1 MDSPPKLAGETLIV
15 HHIPLV
21 HCQVPDRQC
30 CPTSIRSHSYSK
42 NDLGITRTTSLPE
55 RDLSQA
61 DSLVY
66 SSLIQVSDST
76 VKEKASKKDKELQ
89 GTITRKRH
97 NPFLL
102 NDEDEHSTSSSSEVE
117 KSFHLHNNL
126 SGLKSGFKFQD
137 LSLPPFHLHDNP
149 PVVKPWILS
158 GRSGLVNGQEEKT
171 SPDYL
176 QKGSNAN
183 QGLSEIIME
192 DQAWPSHGEPTFT
205 LDWNQSSD
213 LGSQD
218 FQRECTCTGS
228 EPLRHCRCY
237 SASSQSEMDQQVSYV
252 SDSSC
257 NSSDGILVN
266 FSTLYNKMNGHPRSN
281 MNSGSLS
288 CDSSFCSHPDTGAFY
303 LDLQS
308 SPTESKMSCESH
320 VQEASGKQCRCTNHS
335 SSPVLD
341 ANCNSYHLNCD
352 LAQCNGESSD
362 LTSCFQSQARLV
374 VATQNYYKL
383 VTCDLSSQSS
393 PSPPGSSITSCSDD
407 HTKESP
413 VQPTEYFLFQ
423 QPDSSSDSNGSKP
436 GIERSKS
443 DIIEG
448 QVYVNVSPPNFNTGR
463 QRSRSYDRSLD
474 KSPSNQLGSLE
485 RMMSCP
491 VKLSEGQAL
500 LTQGSSPKRVTSFLE
515 LAKSRKKNGTS
526 PPLRSSGDSSLEFS
540 PIPEYH
546 RDGTRGSERGEFRSH
561 SLPPMSFLHCMSR
574 TCEGCTSDSMETKPT
589 SSNPTANTN
598 QTSNTNQ
605 NSANF
610 DGGSD
615 HVLAISGLDSG
626 GAGINFLQRDIR
638 AKGDGMG
645 AEAKP
650 VFRYSKDQRP
660 TTLPIQPFVFQHH
673 FSKPKTRPLHS
684 HFTSSLSQLYG
695 LSSSRSSSQHNVSET
710 QSSAPVT
717 LSGQMEATCGHPK
730 MINVAGKLSLDG
742 LVNTKDEQ
750 NVTQIPDTT
759 RPSPLGSYSPIRNNA
774 MFFQSLDS
782 GSSSSPSP
790 EKTKENQ
797 PPRSRSCPMSANLLP
812 FRSTQ
817 ARGTTLPGAA
827 KPTRKYE
834 VSPKVEVQRSIV
846 KREPLKEPGLQVSKH
861 GLPPITSVPLL
872 NTVLHEVTND
882 NPTIEDSKV
891 KTFPEKVMM
900 SRPMNANH
908 LSPQALK
915 WREYRR
921 RNPLGLERVH
931 GLAGLAG
938 SLDRRQETKVTKRN
952 HFFDFPGSIN
962 GNHLRFHGKP
972 SSLSSSDFFPD
983 YFSVTERPPAEFCL
997 SPDGSTESVSI
1008 DLLQKRG
1015 LVKAVNIAVDLIVAH
1030 FGTSRDPGV
1039 KAKLGNSS
1047 VSPNIGHLILKY
1059 LCPAIRDILS
1069 DGLKPWVLDVIIG
1082 QRRNVPWRV
1091 VEASTQLGPSTKL
1104 LYTLCHKVN
1113 QFSELSNHSL
1123 RFNAFIF
1130 GLLNIRSVEFW
1141 FNHLHNHEDII
1152 WAHYDPVGFLSVSHG
1167 VCQPLFEE
1175 LLLLLQPLS
1184 LLPFDLDLL
1193 FEHHLV
1199 QMSREQQ
1206 QKKEMLR
1213 VKQDLLQSVHSTLQL
1228 MRSRDEEEQA
1238 NQERKSLEKTSLESF
1253 NIERPTGEGAA
1264 SVEVSEEQKKEN
1276 AIELKRDKQA
1286 GWWYQ
1291 LMQSSQVYIENS
1303 SDTTR
1308 FTRQDRRRPGSGGT
1322 PKKVPPPREGVVE
1335 GAEACP
1341 SVEGMAEEKPS
1352 KKDTVE
1358 DSHKEEKKSWMG
1370 SPPES
1375 VLNELK
1381 HGQEK
1386 ESRSSQKDSQPN
1398 RQEAAKENI
1407 QGSPIRKWGH
1417 LFGSRKPLEEAKNL
1431 GEARKPL
1438 GEAKQTN
1445 RLPSGWL
1452 SLDKSMFQ
1460 MVAQTVSAGLWGEA
1474 APEREAMAGSEAGA
1488 ASLSPSSQNIRQV
1501 NPVCHRTE
1509 PKQPDLSFVY
1519 DAHSDR
1525 LQCGLG
1531 NRHGL
1536 MPLKFVTQP
1545 DRVDS

>member
-30 CPTSIRSHSYSK
+30 CPTSNRSHSYSK

-66 SSLIQVSDST
+66 SSLIQTSESSGKGRGSR
-76 VKEKASKKDKELQ
+76 KEDDWP
-89 GTITRKRH
+89 GPVTRKRH
-97 NPFLL
+97 NPFLP
-102 NDEDEHSTSSSSEVE
+102 NEEDETTSSGSEGE
-117 KSFHLHNNL
+117 KSFHLHGTL
-126 SGLKSGFKFQD
+126 GGPKTGFHFQD

-149 PVVKPWILS
+149 PVVKPWILTR
-158 GRSGLVNGQEEKT
+158 RSGLLDGQEEKT
-171 SPDYL
+171 SPDDL
-176 QKGSNAN
+176 QKVTNGNPGS
-183 QGLSEIIME
+183 SMIE
-192 DQAWPSHGEPTFT
+192 DQSWNHHGGPGFT

-218 FQRECTCTGS
+218 FLQSRECTCNGS
-228 EPLRHCRCY
+228 ESLRHCRCY

-266 FSTLYNKMNGHPRSN
+266 FSTLYNKMNGQPRSN
-281 MNSGSLS
+281 LNSGSLS

-303 LDLQS
+303 LDLQN
-308 SPTESKMSCESH
+308 SPTESKMSCDSH
-320 VQEASGKQCRCTNHS
+320 VPEASGKPCGCHHHS
-335 SSPVLD
+335 SSPELD

-352 LAQCNGESSD
+352 SVPCNGESSE

-393 PSPPGSSITSCSDD
+393 PSPAGSSITSCSDD
-407 HTKESP
+407 HTKGSP

-423 QPDSSSDSNGSKP
+423 QPETSSDTSDPKP
-436 GIERSKS
+436 LIERSKS
-443 DIIEG
+443 DTIEG

-474 KSPSNQLGSLE
+474 KSPSTRLGSLE

-491 VKLSEGQAL
+491 VKLSEGQVIH
-500 LTQGSSPKRVTSFLE
+500 TQDSSPKRVTSFLE

-546 RDGTRGSERGEFRSH
+546 RDGGRTYEHGEFRSH

-574 TCEGCTSDSMETKPT
+574 TCEGCSSDNVDNKPSTSKHTP
-589 SSNPTANTN
+589 NTN
-598 QTSNTNQ
+598 QTRATTDTGVDQTLKSN
-605 NSANF
+605 
-610 DGGSD
+610 
-615 HVLAISGLDSG
+615 VLDAGASGF
-626 GAGINFLQRDIR
+626 NFLHRDAR
-638 AKGDGMG
+638 VKGDGMG

-695 LSSSRSSSQHNVSET
+695 LSSNRSASQQNVSES
-710 QSSAPVT
+710 QSSAPGT
-717 LSGQMEATCGHPK
+717 LVGQMEANGGHSRT
-730 MINVAGKLSLDG
+730 INLPGKLSLDG
-742 LVNTKDEQ
+742 LATIRDDQ
-750 NVTQIPDTT
+750 NGKQAPETT
-759 RPSPLGSYSPIRNNA
+759 RPSPLGSYSPIRSNA
-774 MFFQSLDS
+774 TFFQSMDS

-790 EKTKENQ
+790 EKAKENQ
-797 PPRSRSCPMSANLLP
+797 PPRSRSCPTSANLLP
-812 FRSTQ
+812 LRATQ
-817 ARGTTLPGAA
+817 VRGTTLPGAA
-827 KPTRKYE
+827 KPTRKFD
-834 VSPKVEVQRSIV
+834 VSPKMEVPRPLV
-846 KREPLKEPGLQVSKH
+846 KKEPLKEPGTHVSKH
-861 GLPPITSVPLL
+861 GLPPITSLPLL
-872 NTVLHEVTND
+872 NTVLHEVTQ
-882 NPTIEDSKV
+882 PSQTEED
-891 KTFPEKVMM
+891 KTKRVPENIML
-900 SRPMNANH
+900 SRPVNANH

-921 RNPLGLERVH
+921 RNPLGLDRAHVLP
-931 GLAGLAG
+931 GLSG
-938 SLDRRQETKVTKRN
+938 SLDRRQETKIVRRN
-952 HFFDFPGSIN
+952 HFFDFPGSI
-962 GNHLRFHGKP
+962 GGGHLHSRFHGKP
-972 SSLSSSDFFPD
+972 SSLISSDFFPD
-983 YFSVTERPPAEFCL
+983 YFSMTERPPAEFCL
-997 SPDGSTESVSI
+997 SPDCSVEAVSI

-1015 LVKAVNIAVDLIVAH
+1015 LVKAVNTAVDLVVAH

-1069 DGLKPWVLDVIIG
+1069 DGLKPCVLDLIIG
-1082 QRRNVPWRV
+1082 QRRNMPWTV

-1104 LYTLCHKVN
+1104 LHTLCLKVN
-1113 QFSELSNHSL
+1113 QYSELSNHNL

-1130 GLLNIRSVEFW
+1130 GLLNIRSLEFW
-1141 FNHLHNHEDII
+1141 FNHLYNHEDII

-1213 VKQDLLQSVHSTLQL
+1213 VKQDLIQSVHSTIQL
-1228 MRSRDEEEQA
+1228 MRSREEEEQTG
-1238 NQERKSLEKTSLESF
+1238 QERKGLMKTSSEESSS
-1253 NIERPTGEGAA
+1253 NERPTGEGAA
-1264 SVEVSEEQKKEN
+1264 AADLDEEHKKE
-1276 AIELKRDKQA
+1276 ATMEVKRDKQA

-1303 SDTTR
+1303 TDTTR
-1308 FTRQDRRRPGSGGT
+1308 FTRQDRRRPGNGGT
-1322 PKKVPPPREGVVE
+1322 PKKVPPPREGVVD

-1341 SVEGMAEEKPS
+1341 CVERTVEEKPS
-1352 KKDTVE
+1352 KKETGDDTQK
-1358 DSHKEEKKSWMG
+1358 DNRKSWMG

-1386 ESRSSQKDSQPN
+1386 VSGNSQKTGQPSGP
-1398 RQEAAKENI
+1398 EPGAAKENV
-1407 QGSPIRKWGH
+1407 QSSPARKWGH
-1417 LFGSRKPLEEAKNL
+1417 LFGSRRNMSE
-1431 GEARKPL
+1431 G
-1438 GEAKQTN
+1438 KQMN

-1452 SLDKSMFQ
+1452 SLDKSVFQ
-1460 MVAQTVSAGLWGEA
+1460 MVAQTVSAGIWGDSTSEKESTA
-1474 APEREAMAGSEAGA
+1474 AETGA
-1488 ASLSPSSQNIRQV
+1488 AAVSPSSQKPQQSSSSGQHPERNQNDISFTYESHPEQLRGGLQNR
-1501 NPVCHRTE
+1501 NP
-1509 PKQPDLSFVY
+1509 
-1519 DAHSDR
+1519 
-1525 LQCGLG
+1525 
-1531 NRHGL
+1531 L
-1536 MPLKFVTQP
+1536 MPLKFVPQP
-1545 DRVDS
+1545 NRIDS

>member
-30 CPTSIRSHSYSK
+30 CPTSKRSISYSK

-76 VKEKASKKDKELQ
+76 VKEKGSKKDEEWQ
-89 GTITRKRH
+89 GNMTRKRH
-97 NPFLL
+97 NPFLIS
-102 NDEDEHSTSSSSEVE
+102 DEDEHNTTSSSSSSDVE

-126 SGLKSGFKFQD
+126 GGLKSGFQFQD
-137 LSLPPFHLHDNP
+137 LSLPPFHLHDTP

-158 GRSGLVNGQEEKT
+158 GRSGLVDGQEEKT

-176 QKGSNAN
+176 QKGSNGN
-183 QGLSEIIME
+183 QGHSGIIME
-192 DQAWPSHGEPTFT
+192 DQAWPNHGEPTFT

-213 LGSQD
+213 LGNQD

-266 FSTLYNKMNGHPRSN
+266 FSTLYNKMNGQPRSN

-288 CDSSFCSHPDTGAFY
+288 CDSSFCSHADTGAFY

-308 SPTESKMSCESH
+308 SPTESKMSCDSH
-320 VQEASGKQCRCTNHS
+320 VHDASGKPCGCTNHS

-352 LAQCNGESSD
+352 SAQCNGESSD

-407 HTKESP
+407 HTKGSP
-413 VQPTEYFLFQ
+413 VQATEYFLFQ
-423 QPDSSSDSNGSKP
+423 QPDSSSDSNDPKP
-436 GIERSKS
+436 VIERSKS

-546 RDGTRGSERGEFRSH
+546 RDSSKGSERGAEFRSH

-574 TCEGCTSDSMETKPT
+574 TCEGCTSDSLEAKPA
-589 SSNPTANTN
+589 SSNPAANTN
-598 QTSNTNQ
+598 QAGSNN
-605 NSANF
+605 

-615 HVLAISGLDSG
+615 HILALSGLDSG
-626 GAGINFLQRDIR
+626 TSGINFLQRDLR
-638 AKGDGMG
+638 AKADGMG

-717 LSGQMEATCGHPK
+717 LSGQAEAACGHPK
-730 MINVAGKLSLDG
+730 VISVAGKLSLDG
-742 LVNTKDEQ
+742 LMNTKDEQ
-750 NVTQIPDTT
+750 NAAQAPETT

-774 MFFQSLDS
+774 SFFQSMDS

-797 PPRSRSCPMSANLLP
+797 PPRSRSCPMAANLLP

-817 ARGTTLPGAA
+817 ARGTTLPGAV
-827 KPTRKYE
+827 KTNQKYK
-834 VSPKVEVQRSIV
+834 VSPKIEVQKSIV
-846 KREPLKEPGLQVSKH
+846 KREPLKEPSTQVSKH
-861 GLPPITSVPLL
+861 GLPPITSLPLL

-882 NPTIEDSKV
+882 NPTTDDNKM
-891 KTFPEKVMM
+891 KNFPEKIML
-900 SRPMNANH
+900 SRPVN
-908 LSPQALK
+908 
-915 WREYRR
+915 
-921 RNPLGLERVH
+921 
-931 GLAGLAG
+931 
-938 SLDRRQETKVTKRN
+938 
-952 HFFDFPGSIN
+952 
-962 GNHLRFHGKP
+962 GKP

-997 SPDGSTESVSI
+997 SPDGNMESVSI
-1008 DLLQKRG
+1008 DLLQKKG

-1059 LCPAIRDILS
+1059 LCPAIRNILS
-1069 DGLKPWVLDVIIG
+1069 DGLKPWVLDMIIG
-1082 QRRNVPWRV
+1082 QRRNVPWMV

-1104 LYTLCHKVN
+1104 LHTLCQKVN
-1113 QFSELSNHSL
+1113 QYSELSNHSL

-1167 VCQPLFEE
+1167 VCQPLCEE

-1199 QMSREQQ
+1199 QMGREQQ

-1213 VKQDLLQSVHSTLQL
+1213 VKQDLLQSVHSTIQL
-1228 MRSRDEEEQA
+1228 MRSRDEEEQGA
-1238 NQERKSLEKTSLESF
+1238 QEKKSLEKTSLES
-1253 NIERPTGEGAA
+1253 NGSERPTGEGAA
-1264 SVEVSEEQKKEN
+1264 SVEVGEEQKKEN
-1276 AIELKRDKQA
+1276 AIEIKRDKQA

-1303 SDTTR
+1303 SDAAR
-1308 FTRQDRRRPGSGGT
+1308 FTRQDRRRPPSGGT

-1341 SVEGMAEEKPS
+1341 SVEGMSEEKS
-1352 KKDTVE
+1352 LKKDTTE
-1358 DSHKEEKKSWMG
+1358 NTHKEEKKSWMG

-1381 HGQEK
+1381 QGQEK
-1386 ESRSSQKDSQPN
+1386 ESRSSQNDSQPSG
-1398 RQEAAKENI
+1398 QEAAKENI

-1417 LFGSRKPLEEAKNL
+1417 LFGSRKPL
-1431 GEARKPL
+1431 

-1452 SLDKSMFQ
+1452 SLDKSVFQ
-1460 MVAQTVSAGLWGEA
+1460 MVAQTVSAGIWGEA
-1474 APEREAMAGSEAGA
+1474 APEKEAIAGSEAGA
-1488 ASLSPSSQNIRQV
+1488 ASLSPSSQSLRQV
-1501 NPVCHRTE
+1501 NSSCHRTD

-1536 MPLKFVTQP
+1536 LPLKFVTQP

>member
-1 MDSPPKLAGETLIV
+1 MDSPPKLSGETLIV

-30 CPTSIRSHSYSK
+30 CPTQKRSNTYSQ
-42 NDLGITRTTSLPE
+42 NDLAITRTASLPE
-55 RDLSQA
+55 RDISHT

-66 SSLIQVSDST
+66 SSLIQAAEPPVSERGT
-76 VKEKASKKDKELQ
+76 KKEEDWQ
-89 GTITRKRH
+89 GPSTRKRH
-97 NPFLL
+97 NPFLS
-102 NDEDEHSTSSSSEVE
+102 NEDEENSHSRGNARE
-117 KSFHLHNNL
+117 KSFHLHGTL
-126 SGLKSGFKFQD
+126 TGPKSSFHFHE
-137 LSLPPFHLHDNP
+137 LSLPPFHLHETP
-149 PVVKPWILS
+149 TVVKPWILG
-158 GRSGLVNGQEEKT
+158 GRSGSVDGQEEKT
-171 SPDYL
+171 SPDV
-176 QKGSNAN
+176 QKGSNGN
-183 QGLSEIIME
+183 QV
-192 DQAWPSHGEPTFT
+192 PSGATIEEHSWQQHNAPSFS

-213 LGSQD
+213 LENQD
-218 FQRECTCTGS
+218 LLHSRECSCNGL
-228 EPLRHCRCY
+228 EPLGHCRCY

-266 FSTLYNKMNGHPRSN
+266 FSTLYNKMNGQPRSN
-281 MNSGSLS
+281 LNSGSLS

-303 LDLQS
+303 LDLQT
-308 SPTESKMSCESH
+308 SPTESKTSCDLH
-320 VQEASGKQCRCTNHS
+320 VQEDSGKPCGCHHHP

-352 LAQCNGESSD
+352 AVQCPAESSD

-393 PSPPGSSITSCSDD
+393 PSTAGSSITSCSDD
-407 HTKESP
+407 HTKGSP

-423 QPDSSSDSNGSKP
+423 QPESSLDTNDSNGP
-436 GIERSKS
+436 IGRSKS

-448 QVYVNVSPPNFNTGR
+448 QVYVNVSPPNFTAGR

-474 KSPSNQLGSLE
+474 KSPTNRLGSLE

-491 VKLSEGQAL
+491 VKLSEGQSGQA
-500 LTQGSSPKRVTSFLE
+500 QESSPKRVTSFLE
-515 LAKSRKKNGTS
+515 LAKSRKKNGSS
-526 PPLRSSGDSSLEFS
+526 PPMRTSGDSSLEFS
-540 PIPEYH
+540 PIPELH
-546 RDGTRGSERGEFRSH
+546 RSGMTERGEFRSH

-574 TCEGCTSDSMETKPT
+574 TCEGCPSDNLDNKVTNSGHGSVTS
-589 SSNPTANTN
+589 
-598 QTSNTNQ
+598 QTSVT
-605 NSANF
+605 S

-615 HVLAISGLDSG
+615 PTLLCNVMESGSSGL
-626 GAGINFLQRDIR
+626 NFLQRDTRI
-638 AKGDGMG
+638 KGDGVG

-695 LSSSRSSSQHNVSET
+695 LSSNRSSGQHNVSDS

-717 LSGQMEATCGHPK
+717 LAGQSDGTSNQTK
-730 MINVAGKLSLDG
+730 VINVTRQFG
-742 LVNTKDEQ
+742 
-750 NVTQIPDTT
+750 VTNSRDDHNKKSAPETT
-759 RPSPLGSYSPIRNNA
+759 RPSPLGSYSPIRSNA
-774 MFFQSLDS
+774 TFFQSMDS

-790 EKTKENQ
+790 EKTKETQ
-797 PPRSRSCPMSANLLP
+797 PPRSRSCPLSANLLP
-812 FRSTQ
+812 FRASP

-827 KPTRKYE
+827 KPNRKYE
-834 VSPKVEVQRSIV
+834 VSPKPEIQRSKA
-846 KREPLKEPGLQVSKH
+846 KREPLKEPSTQVSKH
-861 GLPPITSVPLL
+861 GLPPITSLPLI
-872 NTVLHEVTND
+872 NTALPEGSQPSSND
-882 NPTIEDSKV
+882 EETGKRA
-891 KTFPEKVMM
+891 PENIILA
-900 SRPMNANH
+900 RPVNANH

-931 GLAGLAG
+931 GLAGLSG
-938 SLDRRQETKVTKRN
+938 SLDRRQENKITRRS
-952 HFFDFPGSIN
+952 HFFDFPSSIH
-962 GNHLRFHGKP
+962 GNHLHSRITGKP
-972 SSLSSSDFFPD
+972 SVLSSSDFFPD
-983 YFSVTERPPAEFCL
+983 YFSLTERPPAEFCL
-997 SPDGSTESVSI
+997 SPDGSAESVSI

-1059 LCPAIRDILS
+1059 LCPAVKDILR

-1082 QRRNVPWRV
+1082 QRRNVPWTV

-1104 LYTLCHKVN
+1104 LHSLCCKVT
-1113 QFSELSNHSL
+1113 QYSELSNHSM

-1141 FNHLHNHEDII
+1141 FNHLYNHEDII
-1152 WAHYDPVGFLSVSHG
+1152 WAHYEPVGFLSVSHG
-1167 VCQPLFEE
+1167 VCQSLFEE

-1199 QMSREQQ
+1199 QMSQEQQ

-1213 VKQDLLQSVHSTLQL
+1213 VKQDLLQSVHSTVQL
-1228 MRSRDEEEQA
+1228 MRSREEEEQGS
-1238 NQERKSLEKTSLESF
+1238 QKKKSTQRDGTESLEL
-1253 NIERPTGEGAA
+1253 ERPTGEGAA
-1264 SVEVSEEQKKEN
+1264 AAEPEEKKIENIVEMKK
-1276 AIELKRDKQA
+1276 DKQA

-1291 LMQSSQVYIENS
+1291 LMQSSQVYIESS
-1303 SDTTR
+1303 SDSAR
-1308 FTRQDRRRPGSGGT
+1308 FTRQERRRPGVSGT
-1322 PKKVPPPREGVVE
+1322 PRKAPPPREGVVE

-1341 SVEGMAEEKPS
+1341 NLEVRTGGISS
-1352 KKDTVE
+1352 KKDPAE
-1358 DSHKEEKKSWMG
+1358 DRHKEERRSWMG

-1381 HGQEK
+1381 RGKEK
-1386 ESRSSQKDSQPN
+1386 EARNLQKQQVSTA
-1398 RQEAAKENI
+1398 QEPTGKENTVPV
-1407 QGSPIRKWGH
+1407 QSSPARKWGH
-1417 LFGSRKPLEEAKNL
+1417 LFGSRRQQ
-1431 GEARKPL
+1431 GEGKT
-1438 GEAKQTN
+1438 GN

-1452 SLDKSMFQ
+1452 SLDKSVLH
-1460 MVAQTVSAGLWGEA
+1460 MVAQTVSAGIWGEA
-1474 APEREAMAGSEAGA
+1474 APEKEEAMAEEDTM
-1488 ASLSPSSQNIRQV
+1488 PSSPCPEDARTTKA
-1501 NPVCHRTE
+1501 PCHHTE
-1509 PKQPDLSFVY
+1509 PGPVNFSFAY
-1519 DAHSDR
+1519 QTHSDQLR
-1525 LQCGLG
+1525 CNLG
-1531 NRHGL
+1531 GQGRL
-1536 MPLKFVTQP
+1536 MPLKFVPRSDQ
-1545 DRVDS
+1545 VDS

>member
-21 HCQVPDRQC
+21 HCQIPDRQC
-30 CPTSIRSHSYSK
+30 RPTSKRTHSYSK

-76 VKEKASKKDKELQ
+76 VKKKVSKKDKEWP
-89 GTITRKRH
+89 GNITRKRH

-102 NDEDEHSTSSSSEVE
+102 NDEEERITASSCDVE
-117 KSFHLHNNL
+117 KSFHLHNNIG
-126 SGLKSGFKFQD
+126 GLKSGFQFQD
-137 LSLPPFHLHDNP
+137 LSLPPFHLHDTP

-158 GRSGLVNGQEEKT
+158 GRSGLVDGQEEKT

-176 QKGSNAN
+176 QKGSNGN
-183 QGLSEIIME
+183 QGVSGIIME
-192 DQAWPSHGEPTFT
+192 DQAWPNHGEPTFT

-303 LDLQS
+303 LDLQN
-308 SPTESKMSCESH
+308 SPTESKTSCDSH
-320 VQEASGKQCRCTNHS
+320 VQESSGKPCGCTNYS

-352 LAQCNGESSD
+352 SAQCNGESSD
-362 LTSCFQSQARLV
+362 LTSCLQSQARLV

-407 HTKESP
+407 HTKGSP
-413 VQPTEYFLFQ
+413 VQATEYFLFQ
-423 QPDSSSDSNGSKP
+423 QPDSSSDSSDSKP
-436 GIERSKS
+436 VIETSKS

-474 KSPSNQLGSLE
+474 KSSSNQLGSLE

-500 LTQGSSPKRVTSFLE
+500 LSQESSPKRVTSFME

-540 PIPEYH
+540 PVAEYH
-546 RDGTRGSERGEFRSH
+546 RDGTRGSERAEFRSH

-574 TCEGCTSDSMETKPT
+574 TCEGCASDTLEAKPT
-589 SSNPTANTN
+589 SSNPTANAN
-598 QTSNTNQ
+598 QA
-605 NSANF
+605 SANNG
-610 DGGSD
+610 GGSD
-615 HVLAISGLDSG
+615 HILTCSGLDSG
-626 GAGINFLQRDIR
+626 GAGINFLQRDLR

-673 FSKPKTRPLHS
+673 FSKPKSRPLHS

-717 LSGQMEATCGHPK
+717 LSGQAEASSGHPR
-730 MINVAGKLSLDG
+730 MINVVGKLSLDG

-750 NVTQIPDTT
+750 NASQVPDTT
-759 RPSPLGSYSPIRNNA
+759 RPSPLGSYSPIRNDA
-774 MFFQSLDS
+774 TYFQSMDS
-782 GSSSSPSP
+782 GSSSSPFP

-817 ARGTTLPGAA
+817 ARGTTLPGAV
-827 KPTRKYE
+827 KSTQKYK
-834 VSPKVEVQRSIV
+834 VSPKAEVQKSIV
-846 KREPLKEPGLQVSKH
+846 KREPLKEASTQVSKH
-861 GLPPITSVPLL
+861 GLPPITSLPLL
-872 NTVLHEVTND
+872 NTVLQEVTND
-882 NPTIEDSKV
+882 IPPKEDDKV
-891 KTFPEKVMM
+891 KNFPEKIMM
-900 SRPMNANH
+900 PRPVN
-908 LSPQALK
+908 
-915 WREYRR
+915 
-921 RNPLGLERVH
+921 
-931 GLAGLAG
+931 
-938 SLDRRQETKVTKRN
+938 
-952 HFFDFPGSIN
+952 
-962 GNHLRFHGKP
+962 GKP
-972 SSLSSSDFFPD
+972 SSICSSDFFPD

-997 SPDGSTESVSI
+997 SPDGSAESVSI
-1008 DLLQKRG
+1008 DLLQKKG

-1082 QRRNVPWRV
+1082 QRRNVSWTV

-1104 LYTLCHKVN
+1104 LHTLCQKVN
-1113 QFSELSNHSL
+1113 QYSELSNHSL

-1152 WAHYDPVGFLSVSHG
+1152 WAHYDQVGFLSVSHG

-1228 MRSRDEEEQA
+1228 MRSRDEEEQGI
-1238 NQERKSLEKTSLESF
+1238 QEKKSLEKTSLESSDF
-1253 NIERPTGEGAA
+1253 ERPTGEGAA
-1264 SVEVSEEQKKEN
+1264 SVEVGEEQKKEN
-1276 AIELKRDKQA
+1276 AMEIKRDKQA

-1308 FTRQDRRRPGSGGT
+1308 FTRQDRRRPGNGGT

-1341 SVEGMAEEKPS
+1341 TVEGMSEEKPS
-1352 KKDTVE
+1352 KKDRVE
-1358 DSHKEEKKSWMG
+1358 NRQKEEKKSWMG

-1386 ESRSSQKDSQPN
+1386 ESQSSQKDSQPSG
-1398 RQEAAKENI
+1398 QEAAKENI
-1407 QGSPIRKWGH
+1407 QGSPVRKWGH
-1417 LFGSRKPLEEAKNL
+1417 LFGSRKPLS
-1431 GEARKPL
+1431 
-1438 GEAKQTN
+1438 EAKQTN

-1452 SLDKSMFQ
+1452 SLDKSVFQ
-1460 MVAQTVSAGLWGEA
+1460 MVAQSVSAGIWGEA
-1474 APEREAMAGSEAGA
+1474 APEKEATAGSEAGA
-1488 ASLSPSSQNIRQV
+1488 VSLSPSSQSFRQV
-1501 NPVCHRTE
+1501 NPACHRAD
-1509 PKQPDLSFVY
+1509 PKQPDLSFMY

-1525 LQCGLG
+1525 LQRGLG

-1536 MPLKFVTQP
+1536 LPLKFVTQP

>member
-21 HCQVPDRQC
+21 HCQVPDHQC
-30 CPTSIRSHSYSK
+30 CPTTKRSHSYSK

-66 SSLIQVSDST
+66 SSLIQVSEPT
-76 VKEKASKKDKELQ
+76 VKEKGSKKEDEGQ
-89 GTITRKRH
+89 ATTTRKRH
-97 NPFLL
+97 NPFLS
-102 NDEDEHSTSSSSEVE
+102 NNEDEQSTSSSNDVE
-117 KSFHLHNNL
+117 KSFHLHNNI
-126 SGLKSGFKFQD
+126 GVQKSFHFQD
-137 LSLPPFHLHDNP
+137 LSLPPFRLHDNP
-149 PVVKPWILS
+149 PMVKPWLLT
-158 GRSGLVNGQEEKT
+158 GRSEIVDGQEEKT

-176 QKGSNAN
+176 QKGNNGN
-183 QGLSEIIME
+183 QGSSGTIIE
-192 DQAWPSHGEPTFT
+192 DQAWSNHGEPSFT
-205 LDWNQSSD
+205 LDWNQGSD

-218 FQRECTCTGS
+218 FLQSRECTCVGS
-228 EPLRHCRCY
+228 ESLRHCRCY

-266 FSTLYNKMNGHPRSN
+266 FSALYNKMNGHPRSN

-320 VQEASGKQCRCTNHS
+320 IQDASGKPCGCTNHS
-335 SSPVLD
+335 SSPILD

-352 LAQCNGESSD
+352 SGQCNGESSD

-407 HTKESP
+407 HTKGSP
-413 VQPTEYFLFQ
+413 VQATEYFLFQ
-423 QPDSSSDSNGSKP
+423 QPDSSSDSSSSKP
-436 GIERSKS
+436 TIERSKS

-448 QVYVNVSPPNFNTGR
+448 QVYVNVSPPNFKTGR

-474 KSPSNQLGSLE
+474 KSPSTQLGSLE

-491 VKLSEGQAL
+491 VKLSEGQAV
-500 LTQGSSPKRVTSFLE
+500 LTHGSSPKRVTSFLE
-515 LAKSRKKNGTS
+515 LAKTRKKNGSS
-526 PPLRSSGDSSLEFS
+526 PPLRSSGESSLEFS
-540 PIPEYH
+540 PIPENH
-546 RDGTRGSERGEFRSH
+546 RDGPRGSERGEFRSH

-574 TCEGCTSDSMETKPT
+574 TCEGCTSDSLEAKP
-589 SSNPTANTN
+589 SHSN
-598 QTSNTNQ
+598 QTSNANQ
-605 NSANF
+605 SCAKA
-610 DGGSD
+610 DIGGGEQM
-615 HVLAISGLDSG
+615 LMYNGLDSA
-626 GAGINFLQRDIR
+626 GAGIGFLQKDSRV
-638 AKGDGMG
+638 KGDGMG

-673 FSKPKTRPLHS
+673 FTKPKTRPLHS

-695 LSSSRSSSQHNVSET
+695 LSSSRSSSQQNVSES

-717 LSGQMEATCGHPK
+717 LAGQTEGGNSHPR
-730 MINVAGKLSLDG
+730 MINVAGKLSLDE
-742 LVNTKDEQ
+742 LVNVKDDQSMKQVPE
-750 NVTQIPDTT
+750 TT

-774 MFFQSLDS
+774 MFFQSMDS

-790 EKTKENQ
+790 EKSKENQ

-812 FRSTQ
+812 FRSQQ

-827 KPTRKYE
+827 AKPARKYE
-834 VSPKVEVQRSIV
+834 VSPKVEVQRSV
-846 KREPLKEPGLQVSKH
+846 AKREPLKEPSTKVSKH
-861 GLPPITSVPLL
+861 GLPPITALPLL
-872 NTVLHEVTND
+872 STILPEVSSDQAGSED
-882 NPTIEDSKV
+882 NKLKSI
-891 KTFPEKVMM
+891 PEKIMM
-900 SRPMNANH
+900 SRP
-908 LSPQALK
+908 
-915 WREYRR
+915 
-921 RNPLGLERVH
+921 V
-931 GLAGLAG
+931 
-938 SLDRRQETKVTKRN
+938 
-952 HFFDFPGSIN
+952 N
-962 GNHLRFHGKP
+962 GK
-972 SSLSSSDFFPD
+972 SSALSSSDFFPD

-997 SPDGSTESVSI
+997 SPDGSAESVSI

-1059 LCPAIRDILS
+1059 LCPAIKEILS

-1082 QRRNVPWRV
+1082 QRRNVPWTV

-1104 LYTLCHKVN
+1104 LHTLCQKVN
-1113 QFSELSNHSL
+1113 QYSELSNHSL

-1141 FNHLHNHEDII
+1141 FNHLHTREDII

-1206 QKKEMLR
+1206 HKKEMLR
-1213 VKQDLLQSVHSTLQL
+1213 VKQDLLQSIHSTIQL
-1228 MRSRDEEEQA
+1228 MRSRDEDEQGSQGS
-1238 NQERKSLEKTSLESF
+1238 NSLEKMPSESSDT
-1253 NIERPTGEGAA
+1253 ERPTGEGAA
-1264 SVEVSEEQKKEN
+1264 TVEVAEEEKKDNTLE
-1276 AIELKRDKQA
+1276 IKRDKQA

-1303 SDTTR
+1303 SDTAR

-1341 SVEGMAEEKPS
+1341 SVECMTVDKPL
-1352 KKDTVE
+1352 KKDTAE
-1358 DSHKEEKKSWMG
+1358 DIRKEEKKSWMG
-1370 SPPES
+1370 SPPEC

-1381 HGQEK
+1381 RGQEK
-1386 ESRSSQKDSQPN
+1386 ENGNVQKDSQPGGHESTN
-1398 RQEAAKENI
+1398 ENT
-1407 QGSPIRKWGH
+1407 QSSPARKWGH
-1417 LFGSRKPLEEAKNL
+1417 LFGSRKPLS
-1431 GEARKPL
+1431 
-1438 GEAKQTN
+1438 EAKQQAN
-1445 RLPSGWL
+1445 RMPSGWL
-1452 SLDKSMFQ
+1452 SLDKSVFQ
-1460 MVAQTVSAGLWGEA
+1460 MMAQTVSAGIWGDTTAEKEPSSGA
-1474 APEREAMAGSEAGA
+1474 SEAGA
-1488 ASLSPSSQNIRQV
+1488 ASVSPSSSQNTRQV
-1501 NPVCHRTE
+1501 NAVYHHTE
-1509 PKQPDLSFVY
+1509 PKQQNLSFVY
-1519 DAHSDR
+1519 ESHSDHLR
-1525 LQCGLG
+1525 CVLG
-1531 NRHGL
+1531 SRNGL

>member
-30 CPTSIRSHSYSK
+30 CPPSTRSHSYRK

-66 SSLIQVSDST
+66 SSLIQTSEPSE
-76 VKEKASKKDKELQ
+76 KEKGKKGEDWQ
-89 GTITRKRH
+89 GPVTRKRH
-97 NPFLL
+97 NPFLP
-102 NDEDEHSTSSSSEVE
+102 NDEDESNTSSGSEGE
-117 KSFHLHNNL
+117 KSFHLHDTL
-126 SGLKSGFKFQD
+126 GGVKTGFQFQD

-149 PVVKPWILS
+149 PVVKPWILT
-158 GRSGLVNGQEEKT
+158 GRPGLLDGLEEKT
-171 SPDYL
+171 STDDL
-176 QKGSNAN
+176 QKGTNGNPGS
-183 QGLSEIIME
+183 SIIE
-192 DQAWPSHGEPTFT
+192 DQSWNHGGPSFT

-213 LGSQD
+213 LGNQD
-218 FQRECTCTGS
+218 FLQSSQSRECTCNGS
-228 EPLRHCRCY
+228 ESLRHCRCY

-266 FSTLYNKMNGHPRSN
+266 FSTLYNKMNGQPRSN
-281 MNSGSLS
+281 LNSGSLS

-303 LDLQS
+303 LDLQN
-308 SPTESKMSCESH
+308 SPTESKMSCDSH
-320 VQEASGKQCRCTNHS
+320 VHEASSKPCGCHHHS
-335 SSPVLD
+335 SSPELD

-352 LAQCNGESSD
+352 SVQCNGESSE

-393 PSPPGSSITSCSDD
+393 PSPAGSSITSCSDD
-407 HTKESP
+407 HTKGSP

-423 QPDSSSDSNGSKP
+423 QPESSSDTNDPKP
-436 GIERSKS
+436 LIERSKS
-443 DIIEG
+443 DTIEG

-474 KSPSNQLGSLE
+474 KSPSNCLGSLE

-491 VKLSEGQAL
+491 VKLSEGQVVH
-500 LTQGSSPKRVTSFLE
+500 TQGSSPKRVTSFLE
-515 LAKSRKKNGTS
+515 LAKCRRKEQKNGSS
-526 PPLRSSGDSSLEFS
+526 PPLKSSGDSSLEFS

-546 RDGTRGSERGEFRSH
+546 RDGGRAYEHGEFRSH

-574 TCEGCTSDSMETKPT
+574 TCEGCTSDNVDTKA
-589 SSNPTANTN
+589 TATKAAASTN
-598 QTSNTNQ
+598 QTGPPTEASIDQTLRCNGLDAA
-605 NSANF
+605 S
-610 DGGSD
+610 
-615 HVLAISGLDSG
+615 SGL
-626 GAGINFLQRDIR
+626 NFLQKNPRV
-638 AKGDGMG
+638 KGDGMG

-695 LSSSRSSSQHNVSET
+695 LSSNRSSTQHNVSES
-710 QSSAPVT
+710 QSSAPGT
-717 LSGQMEATCGHPK
+717 LAGQMEVNGGHR
-730 MINVAGKLSLDG
+730 MINVPGKLSLDG
-742 LVNTKDEQ
+742 LATIGDEENARQ
-750 NVTQIPDTT
+750 APETT
-759 RPSPLGSYSPIRNNA
+759 RPSPLGSYSPIRSNA
-774 MFFQSLDS
+774 AFFQSMDS

-790 EKTKENQ
+790 EKVKENQ
-797 PPRSRSCPMSANLLP
+797 PPRSRSCPAAANLLP
-812 FRSTQ
+812 LRATQ
-817 ARGTTLPGAA
+817 VRGTTLPGAA
-827 KPTRKYE
+827 KPTRKYDG
-834 VSPKVEVQRSIV
+834 SPKIEIQRPLV
-846 KREPLKEPGLQVSKH
+846 KREPLKEPSTQVSKH
-861 GLPPITSVPLL
+861 GLPPINSLPLL
-872 NTVLHEVTND
+872 NTVLHETTLPSQNE
-882 NPTIEDSKV
+882 EDKPKRV
-891 KTFPEKVMM
+891 PENIMI
-900 SRPMNANH
+900 SRPVNANH

-931 GLAGLAG
+931 GLPVLSG
-938 SLDRRQETKVTKRN
+938 SLDRRQETKIVRRN

-962 GNHLRFHGKP
+962 GNHLRLNGKP
-972 SSLSSSDFFPD
+972 SALISSDFFPD

-997 SPDGSTESVSI
+997 SPDSSVESVSI
-1008 DLLQKRG
+1008 DLMQKRG
-1015 LVKAVNIAVDLIVAH
+1015 LVKAVNTAVDLVVAH

-1069 DGLKPWVLDVIIG
+1069 DGLKPCVLDVIIG
-1082 QRRNVPWRV
+1082 QRRNLPWTV

-1104 LYTLCHKVN
+1104 LHNLCQKVN
-1113 QFSELSNHSL
+1113 QYSELSNHNL

-1130 GLLNIRSVEFW
+1130 GLLNIRSLEFW
-1141 FNHLHNHEDII
+1141 FNHLYNHEDIV

-1199 QMSREQQ
+1199 QMRREQQ

-1213 VKQDLLQSVHSTLQL
+1213 VKQDLMQSVHSTIQL
-1228 MRSRDEEEQA
+1228 MRSRDEEEQMS
-1238 NQERKSLEKTSLESF
+1238 QEKKSLEKTSSEESSSS
-1253 NIERPTGEGAA
+1253 ERPTGEGAA
-1264 SVEVSEEQKKEN
+1264 AVEFDEEHKKGSTMEV
-1276 AIELKRDKQA
+1276 KRDKQA

-1308 FTRQDRRRPGSGGT
+1308 FTRQDRRRPGNGGT
-1322 PKKVPPPREGVVE
+1322 PKKVPPPREGVID

-1341 SVEGMAEEKPS
+1341 CVEG
-1352 KKDTVE
+1352 TVE
-1358 DSHKEEKKSWMG
+1358 DKTCKKEMGDETQKDNRKSWMG

-1381 HGQEK
+1381 RGREKETGDSQKTTQTGGQE
-1386 ESRSSQKDSQPN
+1386 QG
-1398 RQEAAKENI
+1398 AAKENA
-1407 QGSPIRKWGH
+1407 QSSPARKWGH
-1417 LFGSRKPLEEAKNL
+1417 LFGSRRTMSEGKP
-1431 GEARKPL
+1431 
-1438 GEAKQTN
+1438 TN
-1445 RLPSGWL
+1445 RPPSGWL
-1452 SLDKSMFQ
+1452 SLDKSVFQ
-1460 MVAQTVSAGLWGEA
+1460 MVAQTVSAGIWGEVTSEKESIA
-1474 APEREAMAGSEAGA
+1474 AERGA
-1488 ASLSPSSQNIRQV
+1488 SSVSPSSQNQ
-1501 NPVCHRTE
+1501 PQASSSCYHPE
-1509 PKQPDLSFVY
+1509 PKQNDIRFAY
-1519 DAHSDR
+1519 ETHSDQLCGR
-1525 LQCGLG
+1525 LR
-1531 NRHGL
+1531 NRNPL
-1536 MPLKFVTQP
+1536 MPLKFVPQP
-1545 DRVDS
+1545 DRIDS

>member
-1 MDSPPKLAGETLIV
+1 MDNPPKLAGETLIV

-21 HCQVPDRQC
+21 HCQVPDRQR
-30 CPTSIRSHSYSK
+30 CPTSNRSHPYSK

-66 SSLIQVSDST
+66 SSLIQTSEPST
-76 VKEKASKKDKELQ
+76 KERGSKKEEDWQ
-89 GTITRKRH
+89 GPITRKRH
-97 NPFLL
+97 NPFLP
-102 NDEDEHSTSSSSEVE
+102 NDEDENNTSSGREGE
-117 KSFHLHNNL
+117 KSFHLHTAL
-126 SGLKSGFKFQD
+126 GGPKTGFQFQD

-149 PVVKPWILS
+149 PVVKPWILT
-158 GRSGLVNGQEEKT
+158 GRSGLMDGQEEKT
-171 SPDYL
+171 SPDHL
-176 QKGSNAN
+176 QKGTNGNPGS
-183 QGLSEIIME
+183 SIIE
-192 DQAWPSHGEPTFT
+192 DQSWNHHGGPSFT
-205 LDWNQSSD
+205 LDWNESSD
-213 LGSQD
+213 LGNQD
-218 FQRECTCTGS
+218 FLQSRECTCNGS
-228 EPLRHCRCY
+228 DSLRHCRCY

-266 FSTLYNKMNGHPRSN
+266 FSALYNKMNGQPRSN
-281 MNSGSLS
+281 LNSGSLS

-308 SPTESKMSCESH
+308 SPTESKMSCDSH
-320 VQEASGKQCRCTNHS
+320 VQEASGKPCSCHHHS
-335 SSPVLD
+335 SSPELD

-352 LAQCNGESSD
+352 SVPCNGESSE

-393 PSPPGSSITSCSDD
+393 PSPAGSSITSCSDD
-407 HTKESP
+407 HTKGSP

-423 QPDSSSDSNGSKP
+423 QPQSSSDTNDPKP
-436 GIERSKS
+436 LIERSKS
-443 DIIEG
+443 DTIEG

-474 KSPSNQLGSLE
+474 KSPSNRLGSLE

-491 VKLSEGQAL
+491 VKLSEGQVVH
-500 LTQGSSPKRVTSFLE
+500 TQGSPHKRVTSFLE
-515 LAKSRKKNGTS
+515 LAKSRKKNGSS

-546 RDGTRGSERGEFRSH
+546 RDGSRTYEHGEFRSH

-574 TCEGCTSDSMETKPT
+574 TCEGCSSDDVDTKATTSKPT
-589 SSNPTANTN
+589 SSTN
-598 QTSNTNQ
+598 QACATTEASIDQTLKCN
-605 NSANF
+605 AL
-610 DGGSD
+610 DAGGS
-615 HVLAISGLDSG
+615 GL
-626 GAGINFLQRDIR
+626 NFLQRDPR
-638 AKGDGMG
+638 VKGDGMG

-695 LSSSRSSSQHNVSET
+695 LTSNRTSSQHNVSES

-717 LSGQMEATCGHPK
+717 LAGQMEVNVGQSRV
-730 MINVAGKLSLDG
+730 INVPGKLSLDG
-742 LVNTKDEQ
+742 LTTIRDDQ
-750 NVTQIPDTT
+750 NAKQAPETT
-759 RPSPLGSYSPIRNNA
+759 RPSPLGSYSPIRSNA
-774 MFFQSLDS
+774 MFFQSMDS

-790 EKTKENQ
+790 EKAKENQ
-797 PPRSRSCPMSANLLP
+797 PPRSRSCPISANLLP
-812 FRSTQ
+812 LRATQ
-817 ARGTTLPGAA
+817 VRGTTLPGAA

-834 VSPKVEVQRSIV
+834 GSPKMEVSKPLV
-846 KREPLKEPGLQVSKH
+846 KREPLKEPSTQVTKH
-861 GLPPITSVPLL
+861 GLPAINSLPLL
-872 NTVLHEVTND
+872 NTVLHEVTQPGQNE
-882 NPTIEDSKV
+882 EDKAKRV
-891 KTFPEKVMM
+891 PENIML
-900 SRPMNANH
+900 SRPVN
-908 LSPQALK
+908 
-915 WREYRR
+915 
-921 RNPLGLERVH
+921 
-931 GLAGLAG
+931 
-938 SLDRRQETKVTKRN
+938 
-952 HFFDFPGSIN
+952 
-962 GNHLRFHGKP
+962 GKP
-972 SSLSSSDFFPD
+972 SISSDFFPD

-997 SPDGSTESVSI
+997 SPDSSVESVSI

-1015 LVKAVNIAVDLIVAH
+1015 LVKAVNTAVDLVVAH

-1059 LCPAIRDILS
+1059 LCPAIREILS
-1069 DGLKPWVLDVIIG
+1069 DGLKPCVLDVIIG
-1082 QRRNVPWRV
+1082 QRRNMPWTV

-1104 LYTLCHKVN
+1104 LHTLCQKVN
-1113 QFSELSNHSL
+1113 QFSELCNHNL

-1130 GLLNIRSVEFW
+1130 GLLNIRSLEFW
-1141 FNHLHNHEDII
+1141 FNHLYNHEDII
-1152 WAHYDPVGFLSVSHG
+1152 WAHFDPVGFLSVSHG

-1213 VKQDLLQSVHSTLQL
+1213 VKQDLLQSVHSTIQL
-1228 MRSRDEEEQA
+1228 MRSRDDEEQA
-1238 NQERKSLEKTSLESF
+1238 GQEKKSLVKTSSEES
-1253 NIERPTGEGAA
+1253 NSDERPTGEGAA
-1264 SVEVSEEQKKEN
+1264 AVELDEEQKKET
-1276 AIELKRDKQA
+1276 AMEVKRDKQA

-1303 SDTTR
+1303 TDTAR
-1308 FTRQDRRRPGSGGT
+1308 FTRQDRRRPGNGGT
-1322 PKKVPPPREGVVE
+1322 PKKIPPPREGVID

-1341 SVEGMAEEKPS
+1341 CVEG
-1352 KKDTVE
+1352 TVE
-1358 DSHKEEKKSWMG
+1358 DKPCKKDMGDDTQKDNRKSWMG

-1381 HGQEK
+1381 HGQKK
-1386 ESRSSQKDSQPN
+1386 ESGNSEKTTQPSG
-1398 RQEAAKENI
+1398 QEQGVAKENV
-1407 QGSPIRKWGH
+1407 QGSPARKWGH
-1417 LFGSRKPLEEAKNL
+1417 LFGSRRTMTEV
-1431 GEARKPL
+1431 
-1438 GEAKQTN
+1438 KQTN

-1452 SLDKSMFQ
+1452 SLDKSVFQ
-1460 MVAQTVSAGLWGEA
+1460 MVAQTVSAGIWGEA
-1474 APEREAMAGSEAGA
+1474 SSEKESMAAERGA
-1488 ASLSPSSQNIRQV
+1488 ASVSPSSQNPQHASSSRHH
-1501 NPVCHRTE
+1501 PE
-1509 PKQPDLSFVY
+1509 PKQNDISCVY
-1519 DAHSDR
+1519 KAHSDLPR
-1525 LQCGLG
+1525 CGLR
-1531 NRHGL
+1531 NRNPL
-1536 MPLKFVTQP
+1536 MPLKFVPQP
-1545 DRVDS
+1545 DRLDS

>member
-30 CPTSIRSHSYSK
+30 CPTSNRSHSYSK

-66 SSLIQVSDST
+66 SSLIQTSESSGKGRGSR
-76 VKEKASKKDKELQ
+76 KEDDWP
-89 GTITRKRH
+89 GPVTRKRH
-97 NPFLL
+97 NPFLP
-102 NDEDEHSTSSSSEVE
+102 NEEDETTSSGSEGE
-117 KSFHLHNNL
+117 KSFHLHGTL
-126 SGLKSGFKFQD
+126 GGPKTGFHFQD

-149 PVVKPWILS
+149 PVVKPWILTR
-158 GRSGLVNGQEEKT
+158 RSGLLDGQEEKT
-171 SPDYL
+171 SPDDL
-176 QKGSNAN
+176 QKVTNGNPGS
-183 QGLSEIIME
+183 SMIE
-192 DQAWPSHGEPTFT
+192 DQSWNHHGGPGFT

-218 FQRECTCTGS
+218 FLQSRECTCNGS
-228 EPLRHCRCY
+228 ESLRHCRCY

-266 FSTLYNKMNGHPRSN
+266 FSTLYNKMNGQPRSN
-281 MNSGSLS
+281 LNSGSLS

-303 LDLQS
+303 LDLQN
-308 SPTESKMSCESH
+308 SPTESKMSCDSH
-320 VQEASGKQCRCTNHS
+320 VPEASGKPCGCHHHS
-335 SSPVLD
+335 SSPELD

-352 LAQCNGESSD
+352 SVPCNGESSE

-393 PSPPGSSITSCSDD
+393 PSPAGSSITSCSDD
-407 HTKESP
+407 HTKGSP

-423 QPDSSSDSNGSKP
+423 QPETSSDTSDPKP
-436 GIERSKS
+436 LIERSKS
-443 DIIEG
+443 DTIEG

-474 KSPSNQLGSLE
+474 KSPSTRLGSLE

-491 VKLSEGQAL
+491 VKLSEGQVIH
-500 LTQGSSPKRVTSFLE
+500 TQDSSPKRVTSFLE

-546 RDGTRGSERGEFRSH
+546 RDGGRTYEHGEFRSH

-574 TCEGCTSDSMETKPT
+574 TCEGCSSDNVDNKPSTSKHTP
-589 SSNPTANTN
+589 NTN
-598 QTSNTNQ
+598 QTRATTDTGVDQTLKSN
-605 NSANF
+605 
-610 DGGSD
+610 
-615 HVLAISGLDSG
+615 VLDAGASGF
-626 GAGINFLQRDIR
+626 NFLHRDAR
-638 AKGDGMG
+638 VKGDGMG

-695 LSSSRSSSQHNVSET
+695 LSSNRSASQQNVSES
-710 QSSAPVT
+710 QSSAPGT
-717 LSGQMEATCGHPK
+717 LVGQMEANGGHSRT
-730 MINVAGKLSLDG
+730 INLPGKLSLDG
-742 LVNTKDEQ
+742 LATIRDDQ
-750 NVTQIPDTT
+750 NGKQAPETT
-759 RPSPLGSYSPIRNNA
+759 RPSPLGSYSPIRSNA
-774 MFFQSLDS
+774 TFFQSMDS

-790 EKTKENQ
+790 EKAKENQ
-797 PPRSRSCPMSANLLP
+797 PPRSRSCPTSANLLP
-812 FRSTQ
+812 LRATQ
-817 ARGTTLPGAA
+817 VRGTTLPGAA
-827 KPTRKYE
+827 KPTRKFD
-834 VSPKVEVQRSIV
+834 VSPKMEVPRPLV
-846 KREPLKEPGLQVSKH
+846 KKEPLKEPGTHVSKH
-861 GLPPITSVPLL
+861 GLPPITSLPLL
-872 NTVLHEVTND
+872 NTVLHEVTQ
-882 NPTIEDSKV
+882 PSQTEED
-891 KTFPEKVMM
+891 KTKRVPENIML
-900 SRPMNANH
+900 SRPVN
-908 LSPQALK
+908 
-915 WREYRR
+915 
-921 RNPLGLERVH
+921 
-931 GLAGLAG
+931 
-938 SLDRRQETKVTKRN
+938 
-952 HFFDFPGSIN
+952 
-962 GNHLRFHGKP
+962 GKP
-972 SSLSSSDFFPD
+972 SSLISSDFFPD
-983 YFSVTERPPAEFCL
+983 YFSMTERPPAEFCL
-997 SPDGSTESVSI
+997 SPDCSVEAVSI

-1015 LVKAVNIAVDLIVAH
+1015 LVKAVNTAVDLVVAH

-1069 DGLKPWVLDVIIG
+1069 DGLKPCVLDLIIG
-1082 QRRNVPWRV
+1082 QRRNMPWTV

-1104 LYTLCHKVN
+1104 LHTLCLKVN
-1113 QFSELSNHSL
+1113 QYSELSNHNL

-1130 GLLNIRSVEFW
+1130 GLLNIRSLEFW
-1141 FNHLHNHEDII
+1141 FNHLYNHEDII

-1213 VKQDLLQSVHSTLQL
+1213 VKQDLIQSVHSTIQL
-1228 MRSRDEEEQA
+1228 MRSREEEEQTG
-1238 NQERKSLEKTSLESF
+1238 QERKGLMKTSSEESSS
-1253 NIERPTGEGAA
+1253 NERPTGEGAA
-1264 SVEVSEEQKKEN
+1264 AADLDEEHKKE
-1276 AIELKRDKQA
+1276 ATMEVKRDKQA

-1303 SDTTR
+1303 TDTTR
-1308 FTRQDRRRPGSGGT
+1308 FTRQDRRRPGNGGT
-1322 PKKVPPPREGVVE
+1322 PKKVPPPREGVVD

-1341 SVEGMAEEKPS
+1341 CVERTVEEKPS
-1352 KKDTVE
+1352 KKETGDDTQK
-1358 DSHKEEKKSWMG
+1358 DNRKSWMG

-1386 ESRSSQKDSQPN
+1386 VSGNSQKTGQPSGP
-1398 RQEAAKENI
+1398 EPGAAKENV
-1407 QGSPIRKWGH
+1407 QSSPARKWGH
-1417 LFGSRKPLEEAKNL
+1417 LFGSRRNMSE
-1431 GEARKPL
+1431 G
-1438 GEAKQTN
+1438 KQMN

-1452 SLDKSMFQ
+1452 SLDKSVFQ
-1460 MVAQTVSAGLWGEA
+1460 MVAQTVSAGIWGDSTSEKESTA
-1474 APEREAMAGSEAGA
+1474 AETGA
-1488 ASLSPSSQNIRQV
+1488 AAVSPSSQKPQQSSSSGQHPERNQNDISFTYESHPEQLRGGLQNR
-1501 NPVCHRTE
+1501 NP
-1509 PKQPDLSFVY
+1509 
-1519 DAHSDR
+1519 
-1525 LQCGLG
+1525 
-1531 NRHGL
+1531 L
-1536 MPLKFVTQP
+1536 MPLKFVPQP
-1545 DRVDS
+1545 NRIDS

>member
-30 CPTSIRSHSYSK
+30 CPTSKRSHSYGK

-55 RDLSQA
+55 RDISQA
-61 DSLVY
+61 DTLVY

-76 VKEKASKKDKELQ
+76 VKEKGSKKDEEWQ

-102 NDEDEHSTSSSSEVE
+102 NDEDEHKISSSSDVE

-126 SGLKSGFKFQD
+126 GVLKSGFQFQD

-158 GRSGLVNGQEEKT
+158 NRSGLVDGQEEKT

-176 QKGSNAN
+176 QKGSNGN
-183 QGLSEIIME
+183 QGLSGIIME
-192 DQAWPSHGEPTFT
+192 DHAWPSHGEPTFT

-213 LGSQD
+213 LESQD
-218 FQRECTCTGS
+218 FQKECTCTGS

-266 FSTLYNKMNGHPRSN
+266 FSTLYNKMNGQPRSN
-281 MNSGSLS
+281 MNSGNLS

-308 SPTESKMSCESH
+308 SPTESKMSCDSH
-320 VQEASGKQCRCTNHS
+320 VHEASGKPCGCTNHS

-352 LAQCNGESSD
+352 SAQCNGESSD
-362 LTSCFQSQARLV
+362 LTSCLQSQARLV

-407 HTKESP
+407 HTKGSP
-413 VQPTEYFLFQ
+413 AQATEYFLFQ

-448 QVYVNVSPPNFNTGR
+448 QVYVNVSPPNYNTGR

-491 VKLSEGQAL
+491 VKLSEGQAML
-500 LTQGSSPKRVTSFLE
+500 AQGSSPKRVTSFLE
-515 LAKSRKKNGTS
+515 LAKSRKKNGSS

-546 RDGTRGSERGEFRSH
+546 RDGARDSERGEFRSH

-574 TCEGCTSDSMETKPT
+574 TCEGCTSDSLEPKPT
-589 SSNPTANTN
+589 SSNPTTSTN
-598 QTSNTNQ
+598 QTS
-605 NSANF
+605 ANN
-610 DGGSD
+610 DGGID
-615 HVLAISGLDSG
+615 HNLTCNGLDSG

-695 LSSSRSSSQHNVSET
+695 LTSSRSSSQHNVSET

-717 LSGQMEATCGHPK
+717 LSGQMEATGGHPRV
-730 MINVAGKLSLDG
+730 INVAGKLSLDG
-742 LVNTKDEQ
+742 LVNIKDEQ
-750 NVTQIPDTT
+750 NVAQAPDTT

-774 MFFQSLDS
+774 TFFQSMDS

-797 PPRSRSCPMSANLLP
+797 PPRSRSCPASANLLP

-817 ARGTTLPGAA
+817 PRGTTLPGAA

-834 VSPKVEVQRSIV
+834 VSPKIEVQRSIT
-846 KREPLKEPGLQVSKH
+846 KREPLNEPSTQISKH
-861 GLPPITSVPLL
+861 GLPPITSLPLL
-872 NTVLHEVTND
+872 NTVLHEVTSD
-882 NPTIEDSKV
+882 NPSTAENKV
-891 KTFPEKVMM
+891 KNFPEKIMM
-900 SRPMNANH
+900 SRPVN
-908 LSPQALK
+908 
-915 WREYRR
+915 
-921 RNPLGLERVH
+921 
-931 GLAGLAG
+931 
-938 SLDRRQETKVTKRN
+938 
-952 HFFDFPGSIN
+952 
-962 GNHLRFHGKP
+962 GKP
-972 SSLSSSDFFPD
+972 SSLSTSDFFPD

-1008 DLLQKRG
+1008 DLLQKKG

-1082 QRRNVPWRV
+1082 QRRNVPWTV

-1104 LYTLCHKVN
+1104 LHTLCQKVN
-1113 QFSELSNHSL
+1113 QYSELSNHSL

-1141 FNHLHNHEDII
+1141 FNHLQNHEDII

-1199 QMSREQQ
+1199 QMSKEQQ

-1213 VKQDLLQSVHSTLQL
+1213 VKQDLLQSIHSTIQL
-1228 MRSRDEEEQA
+1228 MRSRDEEEQVT
-1238 NQERKSLEKTSLESF
+1238 QEKKGTEKTSLESSDS
-1253 NIERPTGEGAA
+1253 ERPTGEGAA
-1264 SVEVSEEQKKEN
+1264 AGEVIEEQKKEN
-1276 AIELKRDKQA
+1276 VVEIKRDKQA

-1303 SDTTR
+1303 SDTGR
-1308 FTRQDRRRPGSGGT
+1308 FTRQDRRRPGNGGT
-1322 PKKVPPPREGVVE
+1322 PKKVPPLREGVVE

-1341 SVEGMAEEKPS
+1341 SVEGMAEEKPT
-1352 KKDTVE
+1352 KKDITE
-1358 DSHKEEKKSWMG
+1358 DNRKEEKKSWMG

-1381 HGQEK
+1381 NGQEK
-1386 ESRSSQKDSQPN
+1386 EIQSSQKDPQPSG
-1398 RQEAAKENI
+1398 QQAAKENM
-1407 QGSPIRKWGH
+1407 QGSPVRKWGH
-1417 LFGSRKPLEEAKNL
+1417 LFGS
-1431 GEARKPL
+1431 RKPL

-1452 SLDKSMFQ
+1452 SLDKSVFQ
-1460 MVAQTVSAGLWGEA
+1460 MVAQTVSAGIWGET
-1474 APEREAMAGSEAGA
+1474 APEKEVSAGSEAGA
-1488 ASLSPSSQNIRQV
+1488 VSVSPSTQNSRQV
-1501 NPVCHRTE
+1501 NPVCHHTE

-1519 DAHSDR
+1519 DAQSDR
-1525 LQCGLG
+1525 LHCGLG

>member
-30 CPTSIRSHSYSK
+30 CPTSYRSHSYSK

-66 SSLIQVSDST
+66 SSLIQTSEPST
-76 VKEKASKKDKELQ
+76 KDRGSKKEDDWQ
-89 GTITRKRH
+89 GPITRKRH
-97 NPFLL
+97 NPFLP
-102 NDEDEHSTSSSSEVE
+102 NDEDENNTSSGSEGE
-117 KSFHLHNNL
+117 KSFHLHSTL
-126 SGLKSGFKFQD
+126 GGPKTGFQFQD

-158 GRSGLVNGQEEKT
+158 GRSGHMDGQEEKT
-171 SPDYL
+171 SPDDL
-176 QKGSNAN
+176 QKGTNGNPGS
-183 QGLSEIIME
+183 SIIE
-192 DQAWPSHGEPTFT
+192 DQSWNHHGGPSFT

-218 FQRECTCTGS
+218 FLQSRECTCNGS
-228 EPLRHCRCY
+228 GSLRHCRCY

-266 FSTLYNKMNGHPRSN
+266 FSTLYNKMNGQPRSN
-281 MNSGSLS
+281 LNSGSLS

-308 SPTESKMSCESH
+308 SPTESKMSCDSH
-320 VQEASGKQCRCTNHS
+320 VHEASGKPCGCHHHS
-335 SSPVLD
+335 SSPELD

-352 LAQCNGESSD
+352 SVPCNGESSE

-393 PSPPGSSITSCSDD
+393 PSPAGSSITSCSDD
-407 HTKESP
+407 HTKGSP

-423 QPDSSSDSNGSKP
+423 QPQTSSDTSDPKP
-436 GIERSKS
+436 LIERSKS
-443 DIIEG
+443 DTIEG

-474 KSPSNQLGSLE
+474 KSPTNRLGSLE

-491 VKLSEGQAL
+491 VKLSEGQLAHP
-500 LTQGSSPKRVTSFLE
+500 QGSSPKRVTSFLE

-546 RDGTRGSERGEFRSH
+546 RDGGRTYDHGEFRSH

-574 TCEGCTSDSMETKPT
+574 TCEGCSSDNVDNKATTSKPT
-589 SSNPTANTN
+589 PSTN
-598 QTSNTNQ
+598 QACAAAEASLDQTMKC
-605 NSANF
+605 SAL
-610 DGGSD
+610 DAG
-615 HVLAISGLDSG
+615 ASGLT
-626 GAGINFLQRDIR
+626 FLQRDPR
-638 AKGDGMG
+638 VKGDGMG
-645 AEAKP
+645 TEAKP

-695 LSSSRSSSQHNVSET
+695 LSSNRSSSQQNVSES
-710 QSSAPVT
+710 QSSAPGT
-717 LSGQMEATCGHPK
+717 LAGQMESNGGHSR
-730 MINVAGKLSLDG
+730 MINVPGKLSLDG
-742 LVNTKDEQ
+742 LTTIRDDQ
-750 NVTQIPDTT
+750 NGRQVPETT
-759 RPSPLGSYSPIRNNA
+759 RPSPLGSYSPIRSNA
-774 MFFQSLDS
+774 TFFQSMDS

-790 EKTKENQ
+790 EKSKENQ
-797 PPRSRSCPMSANLLP
+797 PPRSRSCPISANLLP
-812 FRSTQ
+812 LRATQ
-817 ARGTTLPGAA
+817 VRGTTLPGAA

-834 VSPKVEVQRSIV
+834 GSPKVEVPRPLV
-846 KREPLKEPGLQVSKH
+846 KREPLKEPSTQVSKH
-861 GLPPITSVPLL
+861 GLPPINSLPLL
-872 NTVLHEVTND
+872 NTVLHEVTQPSRNE
-882 NPTIEDSKV
+882 EDKAKRV
-891 KTFPEKVMM
+891 PENIMM
-900 SRPMNANH
+900 SRPVN
-908 LSPQALK
+908 
-915 WREYRR
+915 
-921 RNPLGLERVH
+921 
-931 GLAGLAG
+931 
-938 SLDRRQETKVTKRN
+938 
-952 HFFDFPGSIN
+952 
-962 GNHLRFHGKP
+962 GKP
-972 SSLSSSDFFPD
+972 SALISSDFFPD

-997 SPDGSTESVSI
+997 SPDSSVESVSI

-1015 LVKAVNIAVDLIVAH
+1015 LVKAVNTAVDLVVAH

-1069 DGLKPWVLDVIIG
+1069 DGLKPCVLDVIIG
-1082 QRRNVPWRV
+1082 QRRNMPWTV

-1104 LYTLCHKVN
+1104 LHTLCQKVN
-1113 QFSELSNHSL
+1113 QFPELSNHNL

-1130 GLLNIRSVEFW
+1130 GLLNIRSLEFW
-1141 FNHLHNHEDII
+1141 FNHLYNHEDIV
-1152 WAHYDPVGFLSVSHG
+1152 WAHYEPVGFLSVSHG

-1175 LLLLLQPLS
+1175 LLLLLQPLP

-1213 VKQDLLQSVHSTLQL
+1213 VKQDLMQSVHSTIQL
-1228 MRSRDEEEQA
+1228 MRSRDEELQA
-1238 NQERKSLEKTSLESF
+1238 SQEKKSLEKTSSEESCS
-1253 NIERPTGEGAA
+1253 NERPTGEGASA
-1264 SVEVSEEQKKEN
+1264 VELDEEHKKDTTMEV
-1276 AIELKRDKQA
+1276 KKDKQA

-1303 SDTTR
+1303 TDTAR

-1322 PKKVPPPREGVVE
+1322 PKKVPPPREGVID
-1335 GAEACP
+1335 GAEAC
-1341 SVEGMAEEKPS
+1341 SCVEGVVEEKPG
-1352 KKDTVE
+1352 KKEMADDTQK
-1358 DSHKEEKKSWMG
+1358 DNRKSWMG

-1386 ESRSSQKDSQPN
+1386 ESGDSQKTSQPSG
-1398 RQEAAKENI
+1398 QEQGAAKENVHS
-1407 QGSPIRKWGH
+1407 SPARKWGH
-1417 LFGSRKPLEEAKNL
+1417 LFGSRRTMSE
-1431 GEARKPL
+1431 G
-1438 GEAKQTN
+1438 KQTN

-1452 SLDKSMFQ
+1452 SLDKSVFQ
-1460 MVAQTVSAGLWGEA
+1460 MVAQTVSAGIWGETSTEKESMA
-1474 APEREAMAGSEAGA
+1474 AERGA
-1488 ASLSPSSQNIRQV
+1488 ASVSPSSPSPQQASSS
-1501 NPVCHRTE
+1501 CHHSE
-1509 PKQPDLSFVY
+1509 PKQNDISFVY
-1519 DAHSDR
+1519 ETHSDQLR
-1525 LQCGLG
+1525 CGLR
-1531 NRHGL
+1531 NRNPL
-1536 MPLKFVTQP
+1536 MPLKFVPQP
-1545 DRVDS
+1545 DRLDS

>member
-1 MDSPPKLAGETLIV
+1 MDSLPKLAGETLIV

-21 HCQVPDRQC
+21 HCQVPDRQY
-30 CPTSIRSHSYSK
+30 CPSSSRPHLYSK

-66 SSLIQVSDST
+66 SSLIQASEPT
-76 VKEKASKKDKELQ
+76 VKDKVSTKEEDWQ
-89 GTITRKRH
+89 GSITRKRH

-102 NDEDEHSTSSSSEVE
+102 NDEEENSTSSGSDGE
-117 KSFHLHNNL
+117 KSFHLHSTL
-126 SGLKSGFKFQD
+126 GRPKSGFQFQD
-137 LSLPPFHLHDNP
+137 LSLPPFHLHDKP
-149 PVVKPWILS
+149 PIVKPWIVAS
-158 GRSGLVNGQEEKT
+158 RSGLVDGQEEKT
-171 SPDYL
+171 SPDDL
-176 QKGSNAN
+176 QVSSNGNPGPSNA
-183 QGLSEIIME
+183 IIE
-192 DQAWPSHGEPTFT
+192 DQAWHHHGGPHFC

-213 LGSQD
+213 LGNQD
-218 FQRECTCTGS
+218 LLQSKECTCNGS

-281 MNSGSLS
+281 LNSGSLS

-303 LDLQS
+303 LDLQT
-308 SPTESKMSCESH
+308 SPTESKMSCDSH
-320 VQEASGKQCRCTNHS
+320 IQEASGKPCGCHHHS

-341 ANCNSYHLNCD
+341 ANCNSYHLNYD
-352 LAQCNGESSD
+352 SVPCNGESSD

-393 PSPPGSSITSCSDD
+393 PSPAGSSITSCSDD
-407 HTKESP
+407 HTKGSP

-423 QPDSSSDSNGSKP
+423 QPQTSSDTDDPKP
-436 GIERSKS
+436 LIERSKS
-443 DIIEG
+443 DTIEG

-474 KSPSNQLGSLE
+474 KTPSNRLGSLE

-491 VKLSEGQAL
+491 VKLSEGQAAH
-500 LTQGSSPKRVTSFLE
+500 TQESSPKRVTSFKE
-515 LAKSRKKNGTS
+515 LAKSRKKNGSS
-526 PPLRSSGDSSLEFS
+526 PPFRSSGDSSLEE
-540 PIPEYH
+540 EYH
-546 RDGTRGSERGEFRSH
+546 HDSSRTSDRGEFRSH

-574 TCEGCTSDSMETKPT
+574 TCEGCTSDSVETKAPNPNPAP
-589 SSNPTANTN
+589 SSSQAYGTT
-598 QTSNTNQ
+598 
-605 NSANF
+605 
-610 DGGSD
+610 G
-615 HVLAISGLDSG
+615 LAVDQPLMCNLLDSG
-626 GAGINFLQRDIR
+626 ASGLSFLQRDAR
-638 AKGDGMG
+638 VKGDGMG

-695 LSSSRSSSQHNVSET
+695 LSSRSSSQHNVSDS
-710 QSSAPVT
+710 QASAPVT
-717 LSGQMEATCGHPK
+717 LASQMEASSSHAK
-730 MINVAGKLSLDG
+730 VINVPGKLPLDG
-742 LVNTKDEQ
+742 LTSIRDEQ
-750 NVTQIPDTT
+750 KPAPDTT
-759 RPSPLGSYSPIRNNA
+759 RPSPLGSYSPIRSNA
-774 MFFQSLDS
+774 TFFQSIDS

-790 EKTKENQ
+790 EKAKENQ
-797 PPRSRSCPMSANLLP
+797 PPRSRSCPLSANLLP
-812 FRSTQ
+812 FRATM

-834 VSPKVEVQRSIV
+834 VSPKVEVQKSVV
-846 KREPLKEPGLQVSKH
+846 KREPLKEPSTQVSKH
-861 GLPPITSVPLL
+861 GLPPLNALPLL
-872 NTVLHEVTND
+872 NTVLHEVTQAGRSE
-882 NPTIEDSKV
+882 EDKAKRV
-891 KTFPEKVMM
+891 PENIML
-900 SRPMNANH
+900 SRPENNMVSKPENNMV
-908 LSPQALK
+908 SRPENVMVS
-915 WREYRR
+915 RPENIMVSRPV
-921 RNPLGLERVH
+921 N
-931 GLAGLAG
+931 
-938 SLDRRQETKVTKRN
+938 
-952 HFFDFPGSIN
+952 
-962 GNHLRFHGKP
+962 GKP
-972 SSLSSSDFFPD
+972 SAVSSSDFFPD
-983 YFSVTERPPAEFCL
+983 YFSLTERPPAEFCL
-997 SPDGSTESVSI
+997 SPDGSAESVSI

-1059 LCPAIRDILS
+1059 LCPAIRDILG

-1082 QRRNVPWRV
+1082 QRRNMPWTV

-1104 LYTLCHKVN
+1104 LHFLCQKVN
-1113 QFSELSNHSL
+1113 QYSELSNHSL

-1141 FNHLHNHEDII
+1141 FNHLYNHEDII
-1152 WAHYDPVGFLSVSHG
+1152 WAHYDLVGFLSVSHG

-1206 QKKEMLR
+1206 QQKEMLR
-1213 VKQDLLQSVHSTLQL
+1213 VKQDLMQSFHSTIQL
-1228 MRSRDEEEQA
+1228 MRSREEED
-1238 NQERKSLEKTSLESF
+1238 QEKKSCEKSSLEVSDM
-1253 NIERPTGEGAA
+1253 ERPTGEGAA
-1264 SVEVSEEQKKEN
+1264 AVEIEEEQKKEHTV
-1276 AIELKRDKQA
+1276 EVKRDKQA

-1303 SDTTR
+1303 SDR
-1308 FTRQDRRRPGSGGT
+1308 AKFMRQDRRRPGNGGT
-1322 PKKVPPPREGVVE
+1322 PKKAPPPREGVVD

-1341 SVEGMAEEKPS
+1341 GLEGMVEEKSS
-1352 KKDTVE
+1352 KKETAD
-1358 DSHKEEKKSWMG
+1358 DAQKERKSWMG

-1381 HGQEK
+1381 RGQEK
-1386 ESRSSQKDSQPN
+1386 EKGDTQNAAQHGVHESAGRESTQSSP
-1398 RQEAAKENI
+1398 A
-1407 QGSPIRKWGH
+1407 RKWGH
-1417 LFGSRKPLEEAKNL
+1417 LFGSRKPL
-1431 GEARKPL
+1431 GE
-1438 GEAKQTN
+1438 GKQNN

-1452 SLDKSMFQ
+1452 SLDKSVFQ
-1460 MVAQTVSAGLWGEA
+1460 MVAQTVSTGIWGDAAAEKEATVTEGA
-1474 APEREAMAGSEAGA
+1474 APP
-1488 ASLSPSSQNIRQV
+1488 ASPCAQNPR
-1501 NPVCHRTE
+1501 PLE
-1509 PKQPDLSFVY
+1509 PFHHHAEQKQQDFRFVY
-1519 DAHSDR
+1519 EPQSDQLR
-1525 LQCGLG
+1525 CGLVRR
-1531 NRHGL
+1531 NGL
-1536 MPLKFVTQP
+1536 MPLKFVPQP

>member
-21 HCQVPDRQC
+21 HCQVPDRQY
-30 CPTSIRSHSYSK
+30 CPTTSRPHSYSK

-66 SSLIQVSDST
+66 SSLIQASEPM
-76 VKEKASKKDKELQ
+76 VKERVVKKEEDWQ
-89 GTITRKRH
+89 GSITRKRH

-102 NDEDEHSTSSSSEVE
+102 NGEDESNTSSGSDRE
-117 KSFHLHNNL
+117 KSFHLHSTL
-126 SGLKSGFKFQD
+126 GGPKSGFQFQD

-149 PVVKPWILS
+149 PIVKPWILANM
-158 GRSGLVNGQEEKT
+158 SGLVDGQEEKT
-171 SPDYL
+171 SPDDL
-176 QKGSNAN
+176 QKGSNGN
-183 QGLSEIIME
+183 PGPSSTIIE
-192 DQAWPSHGEPTFT
+192 DQAWHHHGGPNFS
-205 LDWNQSSD
+205 LDWNQSTD
-213 LGSQD
+213 LGNQD
-218 FQRECTCTGS
+218 FLQSRECTCNGS

-281 MNSGSLS
+281 LNSGSLS

-308 SPTESKMSCESH
+308 SPTESKMSYDSH
-320 VQEASGKQCRCTNHS
+320 VQEASGKPCGCLHHS

-352 LAQCNGESSD
+352 SVPCNGENSD

-393 PSPPGSSITSCSDD
+393 PSPAGSSITSCSDD
-407 HTKESP
+407 QTKGSP

-423 QPDSSSDSNGSKP
+423 QPQTSPDRSDPKP
-436 GIERSKS
+436 QIERSKS
-443 DIIEG
+443 DTIEG

-474 KSPSNQLGSLE
+474 KTPSNRLGSLE

-491 VKLSEGQAL
+491 VKLSEGQAAH
-500 LTQGSSPKRVTSFLE
+500 TQGSSPKRVTSFME
-515 LAKSRKKNGTS
+515 LAKSRKKTGSS
-526 PPLRSSGDSSLEFS
+526 PPLRSSGDSSLEE
-540 PIPEYH
+540 EYH
-546 RDGTRGSERGEFRSH
+546 HDGNRSSERGEFRSH

-574 TCEGCTSDSMETKPT
+574 TCEGCTSDSVETKT
-589 SSNPTANTN
+589 TNLNPTPS
-598 QTSNTNQ
+598 TSQAFGTTDFGVDPTFMCN
-605 NSANF
+605 
-610 DGGSD
+610 
-615 HVLAISGLDSG
+615 VLDSG
-626 GAGINFLQRDIR
+626 ASGHSFLQRDTR
-638 AKGDGMG
+638 VKGDGMG

-695 LSSSRSSSQHNVSET
+695 LSSRSSSQHNVTDS

-717 LSGQMEATCGHPK
+717 LASQTEAGGSHRK
-730 MINVAGKLSLDG
+730 VINVQGKRSLDG
-742 LVNTKDEQ
+742 LTDIRDDQSTKQ
-750 NVTQIPDTT
+750 APDTT

-774 MFFQSLDS
+774 MFFQSMES

-790 EKTKENQ
+790 EKSKENQ
-797 PPRSRSCPMSANLLP
+797 PPRSRSCPVSANLLP
-812 FRSTQ
+812 FRSSM

-834 VSPKVEVQRSIV
+834 VSPKVEVQRPVV
-846 KREPLKEPGLQVSKH
+846 KRDPPKEPGTQVSKH
-861 GLPPITSVPLL
+861 GLPPITSLPLL
-872 NTVLHEVTND
+872 NTVLHEVTQSGRSE
-882 NPTIEDSKV
+882 EDKAKLVSENIMV
-891 KTFPEKVMM
+891 
-900 SRPMNANH
+900 SRPVN
-908 LSPQALK
+908 
-915 WREYRR
+915 
-921 RNPLGLERVH
+921 
-931 GLAGLAG
+931 
-938 SLDRRQETKVTKRN
+938 
-952 HFFDFPGSIN
+952 
-962 GNHLRFHGKP
+962 GKP
-972 SSLSSSDFFPD
+972 SSVSASDFFPD
-983 YFSVTERPPAEFCL
+983 YFSLTERPPAEFCL
-997 SPDGSTESVSI
+997 SPDGSAESVSI

-1059 LCPAIRDILS
+1059 LCPAIRDILG

-1082 QRRNVPWRV
+1082 QRRNMPWTV

-1104 LYTLCHKVN
+1104 LHFLCQKVN
-1113 QFSELSNHSL
+1113 QYSELSNHSL

-1141 FNHLHNHEDII
+1141 FNHLYNHEDII
-1152 WAHYDPVGFLSVSHG
+1152 WAHYDLVGFLSVSHG

-1199 QMSREQQ
+1199 QMNREQQ
-1206 QKKEMLR
+1206 QQKEMLR
-1213 VKQDLLQSVHSTLQL
+1213 VKQDLLQSVHSTIQL
-1228 MRSRDEEEQA
+1228 MRSRDGEDQGS
-1238 NQERKSLEKTSLESF
+1238 QEKKSFEKSSLEVLD
-1253 NIERPTGEGAA
+1253 IERPTGEGAA
-1264 SVEVSEEQKKEN
+1264 AVDIEEEQKKEN
-1276 AIELKRDKQA
+1276 NLEMKRDKQA

-1303 SDTTR
+1303 SDRAR
-1308 FTRQDRRRPGSGGT
+1308 FIRQDRRRPGNGGT
-1322 PKKVPPPREGVVE
+1322 PKKAPPPREGVVE

-1341 SVEGMAEEKPS
+1341 SLEGMAEVKPC
-1352 KKDTVE
+1352 KKEASIDTQ
-1358 DSHKEEKKSWMG
+1358 KERKSWMG

-1381 HGQEK
+1381 RGQEK
-1386 ESRSSQKDSQPN
+1386 EKRGVQKTTQHSG
-1398 RQEAAKENI
+1398 QEATTKEST
-1407 QGSPIRKWGH
+1407 QSSPARKWGH
-1417 LFGSRKPLEEAKNL
+1417 LFGSR
-1431 GEARKPL
+1431 RPL
-1438 GEAKQTN
+1438 GEGKQNN

-1452 SLDKSMFQ
+1452 SLDKSVFQ
-1460 MVAQTVSAGLWGEA
+1460 MVAQTVSAGIWGDA
-1474 APEREAMAGSEAGA
+1474 APEKEAVVTDGEPV
-1488 ASLSPSSQNIRQV
+1488 SPCSQNPRQV
-1501 NPVCHRTE
+1501 DPLLHHPE
-1509 PKQPDLSFVY
+1509 PKQQDFSYVY
-1519 DAHSDR
+1519 EPHSDQLR
-1525 LQCGLG
+1525 SGFIHR
-1531 NRHGL
+1531 NGL
-1536 MPLKFVTQP
+1536 MPLKFVPQP

>member
-1 MDSPPKLAGETLIV
+1 MDSSPKLAGETLIV

-30 CPTSIRSHSYSK
+30 CSTSNRSHSYGK

-66 SSLIQVSDST
+66 SSLIQTSEQS
-76 VKEKASKKDKELQ
+76 VKERGNKKEEDWQ
-89 GTITRKRH
+89 GPITRKRH
-97 NPFLL
+97 NPFLP
-102 NDEDEHSTSSSSEVE
+102 NDEDENNTSSGIEGG

-126 SGLKSGFKFQD
+126 GGPKTGFQFQD
-137 LSLPPFHLHDNP
+137 ISLPPFHLHDIP
-149 PVVKPWILS
+149 PVVKPWMLT
-158 GRSGLVNGQEEKT
+158 GRSGLVDGQEEKT
-171 SPDYL
+171 SPDDL
-176 QKGSNAN
+176 HKGTNGNPGSS
-183 QGLSEIIME
+183 LIE
-192 DQAWPSHGEPTFT
+192 DQSWINHGGPSFT

-213 LGSQD
+213 LGNQD
-218 FQRECTCTGS
+218 LLESRECTCNGS
-228 EPLRHCRCY
+228 ESLRHCRCY

-266 FSTLYNKMNGHPRSN
+266 FSTLYNKMNGQPRSN
-281 MNSGSLS
+281 LNSGSLS

-320 VQEASGKQCRCTNHS
+320 VQEASRNLCGCHHYS
-335 SSPVLD
+335 SSPELD

-352 LAQCNGESSD
+352 SVPCNGESSD

-393 PSPPGSSITSCSDD
+393 PSPAGSSITSCSDD
-407 HTKESP
+407 HTKGSP

-423 QPDSSSDSNGSKP
+423 KPQTSSDTNDPKP
-436 GIERSKS
+436 LIERSKS
-443 DIIEG
+443 DTIEG

-474 KSPSNQLGSLE
+474 KSPSSRLGSLE

-491 VKLSEGQAL
+491 VKLSEGQIVP
-500 LTQGSSPKRVTSFLE
+500 TEGSSPKRVTSFME
-515 LAKSRKKNGTS
+515 LAKSRKKNGSS

-546 RDGTRGSERGEFRSH
+546 QDGGRTYEHGEFRSH

-574 TCEGCTSDSMETKPT
+574 TCEGCSSDNVDTKATTSKAT
-589 SSNPTANTN
+589 SSTN
-598 QTSNTNQ
+598 QTCATTEASIDQTLKCN
-605 NSANF
+605 AL
-610 DGGSD
+610 DAGGS
-615 HVLAISGLDSG
+615 VL
-626 GAGINFLQRDIR
+626 NFLQRDPR
-638 AKGDGMG
+638 VKGDGMG
-645 AEAKP
+645 SEAKP

-695 LSSSRSSSQHNVSET
+695 LSSNRSSSQHNVSES
-710 QSSAPVT
+710 QSSAPGT
-717 LSGQMEATCGHPK
+717 LVGQMEVNGGHSK
-730 MINVAGKLSLDG
+730 RINVPGKLSLD
-742 LVNTKDEQ
+742 LTTTRDD
-750 NVTQIPDTT
+750 QIAKQAPETT
-759 RPSPLGSYSPIRNNA
+759 RPSPLGSYSPIRSNA
-774 MFFQSLDS
+774 IFFQSMGS

-790 EKTKENQ
+790 EKAKENQ
-797 PPRSRSCPMSANLLP
+797 PPRSRSCPISANLLP
-812 FRSTQ
+812 LRATQ
-817 ARGTTLPGAA
+817 VRGTTLPGAA
-827 KPTRKYE
+827 EPSKKYDG
-834 VSPKVEVQRSIV
+834 SPKIEAPKPIV
-846 KREPLKEPGLQVSKH
+846 NREPLKEPSAQVSKH
-861 GLPPITSVPLL
+861 GLPPINALPLL
-872 NTVLHEVTND
+872 NTVLHEVNQPGR
-882 NPTIEDSKV
+882 NEEDKA
-891 KTFPEKVMM
+891 KQIPENIMI
-900 SRPMNANH
+900 SRPVN
-908 LSPQALK
+908 
-915 WREYRR
+915 
-921 RNPLGLERVH
+921 
-931 GLAGLAG
+931 
-938 SLDRRQETKVTKRN
+938 
-952 HFFDFPGSIN
+952 
-962 GNHLRFHGKP
+962 GKP
-972 SSLSSSDFFPD
+972 SALISSDFFPD

-997 SPDGSTESVSI
+997 SPDSSVESVSI

-1015 LVKAVNIAVDLIVAH
+1015 LVKAVNTAVDLVVAH

-1059 LCPAIRDILS
+1059 LCPAMRDILS
-1069 DGLKPWVLDVIIG
+1069 DGLKPCVLDVIIG
-1082 QRRNVPWRV
+1082 QRRNMPWTV

-1104 LYTLCHKVN
+1104 LHTLCQKVN
-1113 QFSELSNHSL
+1113 QYGELSNHNL

-1130 GLLNIRSVEFW
+1130 GLLNIRSLEFW
-1141 FNHLHNHEDII
+1141 FNHLYNHEDII
-1152 WAHYDPVGFLSVSHG
+1152 WAHYDPVGFLSVAHG

-1213 VKQDLLQSVHSTLQL
+1213 VKQDLMQSVHSTIQL
-1228 MRSRDEEEQA
+1228 MRSRDEEEQSI
-1238 NQERKSLEKTSLESF
+1238 QEKKSLEKTSSEELIS
-1253 NIERPTGEGAA
+1253 NERPTGEGATA
-1264 SVEVSEEQKKEN
+1264 VELDEEHKKETTM
-1276 AIELKRDKQA
+1276 EVKRDKQA

-1303 SDTTR
+1303 ADTAR
-1308 FTRQDRRRPGSGGT
+1308 FTRQDRRRPGNGGT
-1322 PKKVPPPREGVVE
+1322 PKKVPPPREGVID

-1341 SVEGMAEEKPS
+1341 CVEGMLVDKRCKKEMGDDP
-1352 KKDTVE
+1352 KKDNR
-1358 DSHKEEKKSWMG
+1358 KSWMG

-1386 ESRSSQKDSQPN
+1386 EQGDSQKTIQPSA
-1398 RQEAAKENI
+1398 QEQGAANENV
-1407 QGSPIRKWGH
+1407 QSSPARKWGH
-1417 LFGSRKPLEEAKNL
+1417 LFGSRRTMSE
-1431 GEARKPL
+1431 G
-1438 GEAKQTN
+1438 KQTN

-1452 SLDKSMFQ
+1452 SLDKSVFQ
-1460 MVAQTVSAGLWGEA
+1460 MVAQTVSAGIWGEA
-1474 APEREAMAGSEAGA
+1474 SSEKESMAAERGA
-1488 ASLSPSSQNIRQV
+1488 ASVSPSSQNPQQARSS
-1501 NPVCHRTE
+1501 CHHPE
-1509 PKQPDLSFVY
+1509 PKQNDISYVY
-1519 DAHSDR
+1519 EAHSDQLR
-1525 LQCGLG
+1525 CGLRSR
-1531 NRHGL
+1531 NPL
-1536 MPLKFVTQP
+1536 MPLKFVPQP
-1545 DRVDS
+1545 NRLDS

>member
-30 CPTSIRSHSYSK
+30 CPTSNRSHSYSK

-66 SSLIQVSDST
+66 SSLIQTSEPS
-76 VKEKASKKDKELQ
+76 VKERGSKKEEDWQ
-89 GTITRKRH
+89 GPITRKRH
-97 NPFLL
+97 NPFLP
-102 NDEDEHSTSSSSEVE
+102 NDEDENTTSSGSEGE
-117 KSFHLHNNL
+117 KSFHLHSAL
-126 SGLKSGFKFQD
+126 SGPKTGFQFQD

-149 PVVKPWILS
+149 PIVKPWILT
-158 GRSGLVNGQEEKT
+158 GRPGLTDGQEEKT
-171 SPDYL
+171 SPDDL
-176 QKGSNAN
+176 QKSTNGNPGS
-183 QGLSEIIME
+183 SIE
-192 DQAWPSHGEPTFT
+192 DQSWNHHGGPSFT

-213 LGSQD
+213 LGNQD
-218 FQRECTCTGS
+218 FLQSRECTCNGS
-228 EPLRHCRCY
+228 ESLRHCRCY

-266 FSTLYNKMNGHPRSN
+266 FSTLYNKMNGQPRSN
-281 MNSGSLS
+281 LNSGSLS

-308 SPTESKMSCESH
+308 SPTESKMSCDSH
-320 VQEASGKQCRCTNHS
+320 VQEASGKPCSCHHHS
-335 SSPVLD
+335 SSPELD

-352 LAQCNGESSD
+352 SVPYNGESSE

-393 PSPPGSSITSCSDD
+393 PSPAGSSITSCSDD
-407 HTKESP
+407 HTKGSP

-423 QPDSSSDSNGSKP
+423 QPETSSDTNDPKP
-436 GIERSKS
+436 LIGRSKS
-443 DIIEG
+443 DTIEG

-474 KSPSNQLGSLE
+474 KSPSNRLGSLE

-491 VKLSEGQAL
+491 VKLSEGQII
-500 LTQGSSPKRVTSFLE
+500 QPEGSSPKRVTSFLE

-546 RDGTRGSERGEFRSH
+546 RDSGRTYEHGEFRSH

-574 TCEGCTSDSMETKPT
+574 TCEGCSSDNVENKPT
-589 SSNPTANTN
+589 TSKPTPSTN
-598 QTSNTNQ
+598 QTRATTQACVDQTLKCNGLD
-605 NSANF
+605 A
-610 DGGSD
+610 G
-615 HVLAISGLDSG
+615 VSGL
-626 GAGINFLQRDIR
+626 NFLQRDPR
-638 AKGDGMG
+638 VKGDGMG

-695 LSSSRSSSQHNVSET
+695 LSSNRSSSQHNVSET
-710 QSSAPVT
+710 QSSAPGT
-717 LSGQMEATCGHPK
+717 LAGQMEVSGGHGK
-730 MINVAGKLSLDG
+730 MISVPGKLSLDG
-742 LVNTKDEQ
+742 LKTIRDDQDGKQVPE
-750 NVTQIPDTT
+750 TT
-759 RPSPLGSYSPIRNNA
+759 RPSPLGSYSPIRSNA
-774 MFFQSLDS
+774 TFFQSMDS

-790 EKTKENQ
+790 ERVKENQ
-797 PPRSRSCPMSANLLP
+797 PPRSRSCPVSANLLP
-812 FRSTQ
+812 LRATQ
-817 ARGTTLPGAA
+817 VRGTTLPGAA
-827 KPTRKYE
+827 KPTRKHDG
-834 VSPKVEVQRSIV
+834 SPKVEVPRPLI
-846 KREPLKEPGLQVSKH
+846 KREPLKEPCTQVSKH
-861 GLPPITSVPLL
+861 GLPPINSLPLL
-872 NTVLHEVTND
+872 STVLHEVNQLGR
-882 NPTIEDSKV
+882 NEEDKDKRVS
-891 KTFPEKVMM
+891 ENIML
-900 SRPMNANH
+900 SRPVN
-908 LSPQALK
+908 
-915 WREYRR
+915 
-921 RNPLGLERVH
+921 
-931 GLAGLAG
+931 
-938 SLDRRQETKVTKRN
+938 
-952 HFFDFPGSIN
+952 
-962 GNHLRFHGKP
+962 GKP
-972 SSLSSSDFFPD
+972 SALISSDFFPD
-983 YFSVTERPPAEFCL
+983 YFSLAERPPAEFCL
-997 SPDGSTESVSI
+997 SPDSSVESVSI
-1008 DLLQKRG
+1008 DLMQKRG
-1015 LVKAVNIAVDLIVAH
+1015 LVKAVNTAVDLVVAH

-1069 DGLKPWVLDVIIG
+1069 DGLKPCVLDVIIG
-1082 QRRNVPWRV
+1082 QRRNMPWTV

-1104 LYTLCHKVN
+1104 LHTLCQKVN
-1113 QFSELSNHSL
+1113 QFSELSNHNL

-1130 GLLNIRSVEFW
+1130 GLLNIRSLEFW

-1213 VKQDLLQSVHSTLQL
+1213 VKQDLMQSVHSTIQL
-1228 MRSRDEEEQA
+1228 MRSRDEEEQTS
-1238 NQERKSLEKTSLESF
+1238 QEKKSLEKTSLGESTS
-1253 NIERPTGEGAA
+1253 NERPTGEGATA
-1264 SVEVSEEQKKEN
+1264 MELDEEHKKESTM
-1276 AIELKRDKQA
+1276 EVKRDKQA

-1303 SDTTR
+1303 TDITR
-1308 FTRQDRRRPGSGGT
+1308 FTRQEKRRPGNGGT
-1322 PKKVPPPREGVVE
+1322 PKKVPPLREGVVD

-1341 SVEGMAEEKPS
+1341 CVEGTAEDKPC
-1352 KKDTVE
+1352 KKEMGDDTQK
-1358 DSHKEEKKSWMG
+1358 DNRKSWMG

-1381 HGQEK
+1381 QGKEK
-1386 ESRSSQKDSQPN
+1386 ENGDSQKTTQPSSQKQD
-1398 RQEAAKENI
+1398 AAKENV
-1407 QGSPIRKWGH
+1407 QSSPARKWGH
-1417 LFGSRKPLEEAKNL
+1417 LFGSRRTVSE
-1431 GEARKPL
+1431 G
-1438 GEAKQTN
+1438 KQTN

-1452 SLDKSMFQ
+1452 SLDKSVFQ
-1460 MVAQTVSAGLWGEA
+1460 MVAQTVSAGIWGEA
-1474 APEREAMAGSEAGA
+1474 SSEKESMAAERGA
-1488 ASLSPSSQNIRQV
+1488 ASLSPSSQSPPPTNSSCHHPDPRQ
-1501 NPVCHRTE
+1501 N
-1509 PKQPDLSFVY
+1509 DISFVY
-1519 DAHSDR
+1519 ETHLDQLRCSVR
-1525 LQCGLG
+1525 
-1531 NRHGL
+1531 NRNPL
-1536 MPLKFVTQP
+1536 MPLKFVPQP
-1545 DRVDS
+1545 DRRDSQHS

>member
-1 MDSPPKLAGETLIV
+1 MDNPPKLAGETLIV

-21 HCQVPDRQC
+21 HCQVPDRQR
-30 CPTSIRSHSYSK
+30 CPTSNRSHSYSK

-66 SSLIQVSDST
+66 SSLIQTSEPST
-76 VKEKASKKDKELQ
+76 KERGSKKEEDCQ
-89 GTITRKRH
+89 GPITRKRH
-97 NPFLL
+97 NPFLP
-102 NDEDEHSTSSSSEVE
+102 NDEDENNTSSGSEGE
-117 KSFHLHNNL
+117 KSFHLHTAL
-126 SGLKSGFKFQD
+126 GGPKTGFQFQD

-149 PVVKPWILS
+149 PVVKPWILT
-158 GRSGLVNGQEEKT
+158 GRSGLMDGQEEKT
-171 SPDYL
+171 SPDDL
-176 QKGSNAN
+176 QKGTNGNPGS
-183 QGLSEIIME
+183 SIIE
-192 DQAWPSHGEPTFT
+192 DQSWNHHGGPSFT
-205 LDWNQSSD
+205 LDWNESSD
-213 LGSQD
+213 LGNQD
-218 FQRECTCTGS
+218 FLQSRECTCNGS
-228 EPLRHCRCY
+228 DSLRHCRCY

-266 FSTLYNKMNGHPRSN
+266 FSALYNKMNGQPRSN
-281 MNSGSLS
+281 LNSGNLS

-308 SPTESKMSCESH
+308 SPTESKMSCDSH
-320 VQEASGKQCRCTNHS
+320 VQETSGKPCSCHHHS
-335 SSPVLD
+335 SSPELD

-352 LAQCNGESSD
+352 SVPCNGESSE

-393 PSPPGSSITSCSDD
+393 PSPAGSSITSCSDD
-407 HTKESP
+407 HTKGSP

-423 QPDSSSDSNGSKP
+423 QPQSSSDTNDPKP
-436 GIERSKS
+436 LIERSKS
-443 DIIEG
+443 DTIEG

-474 KSPSNQLGSLE
+474 KSPSNRLGSLE

-491 VKLSEGQAL
+491 VKLSEGQVVH
-500 LTQGSSPKRVTSFLE
+500 TQGSSHKRVTSFLE
-515 LAKSRKKNGTS
+515 LAKSRKKNGSS

-546 RDGTRGSERGEFRSH
+546 RDGSRTYEHGEFRSH

-574 TCEGCTSDSMETKPT
+574 TCEGCSSDDVDTKATTSKPT
-589 SSNPTANTN
+589 SSTN
-598 QTSNTNQ
+598 QACATTEASIDQTLKYN
-605 NSANF
+605 AL
-610 DGGSD
+610 DAGGS
-615 HVLAISGLDSG
+615 GL
-626 GAGINFLQRDIR
+626 NFLQRDPR
-638 AKGDGMG
+638 VKGDGMG

-695 LSSSRSSSQHNVSET
+695 LSSNRLSSQRNVSES

-717 LSGQMEATCGHPK
+717 LAGQMEVNVGQSRV
-730 MINVAGKLSLDG
+730 INVPGKLSLDG
-742 LVNTKDEQ
+742 LTTIRDDQ
-750 NVTQIPDTT
+750 NAKQAPETT
-759 RPSPLGSYSPIRNNA
+759 RPSPLGSYSPIRSNA
-774 MFFQSLDS
+774 MFFQSMDS

-790 EKTKENQ
+790 EKAKENQ
-797 PPRSRSCPMSANLLP
+797 PPRSRSCPISANLLP
-812 FRSTQ
+812 LRATQ
-817 ARGTTLPGAA
+817 VRGTTLPGAA

-834 VSPKVEVQRSIV
+834 GSPKMEVPRPLV
-846 KREPLKEPGLQVSKH
+846 KREPLKEPSTQVTKH
-861 GLPPITSVPLL
+861 GLPAINSLPLL
-872 NTVLHEVTND
+872 NTVLHEVTQPERNE
-882 NPTIEDSKV
+882 EDKAKRV
-891 KTFPEKVMM
+891 PENIML
-900 SRPMNANH
+900 SRPVN
-908 LSPQALK
+908 
-915 WREYRR
+915 
-921 RNPLGLERVH
+921 
-931 GLAGLAG
+931 
-938 SLDRRQETKVTKRN
+938 
-952 HFFDFPGSIN
+952 
-962 GNHLRFHGKP
+962 GKP
-972 SSLSSSDFFPD
+972 SALISSDFFPD

-997 SPDGSTESVSI
+997 SPDSSVESVSI

-1015 LVKAVNIAVDLIVAH
+1015 LVKAVNTAVDLVVAH

-1069 DGLKPWVLDVIIG
+1069 DGLKPCVLDVIIG
-1082 QRRNVPWRV
+1082 QRRNMPWTV

-1104 LYTLCHKVN
+1104 LHTLCQKVN
-1113 QFSELSNHSL
+1113 QFSELCNHNL

-1130 GLLNIRSVEFW
+1130 GLLNIRSLEFW
-1141 FNHLHNHEDII
+1141 FNHLYNHEDII
-1152 WAHYDPVGFLSVSHG
+1152 WAHFDPVGFLSVSHG

-1213 VKQDLLQSVHSTLQL
+1213 VKQDLLQSVHSTIQL

-1238 NQERKSLEKTSLESF
+1238 GQEKKSLVKTSSEES
-1253 NIERPTGEGAA
+1253 NSDERPTGEGAA
-1264 SVEVSEEQKKEN
+1264 AVELDEEHKKET
-1276 AIELKRDKQA
+1276 AMEVKRDKQA

-1303 SDTTR
+1303 TDTAR
-1308 FTRQDRRRPGSGGT
+1308 FTRQDRRRPGNGGT
-1322 PKKVPPPREGVVE
+1322 PKKMPPPREGVID

-1341 SVEGMAEEKPS
+1341 CVEG
-1352 KKDTVE
+1352 TVE
-1358 DSHKEEKKSWMG
+1358 DKPCKKDMGDDTQKDNRKSWMG

-1381 HGQEK
+1381 RGQKKESGNSEKTTQPSGQE
-1386 ESRSSQKDSQPN
+1386 QGV
-1398 RQEAAKENI
+1398 AKENV
-1407 QGSPIRKWGH
+1407 QGSPARKWGH
-1417 LFGSRKPLEEAKNL
+1417 LFGSRRTMTEV
-1431 GEARKPL
+1431 
-1438 GEAKQTN
+1438 KQTN

-1452 SLDKSMFQ
+1452 SLDKSVFQ
-1460 MVAQTVSAGLWGEA
+1460 MVAQTVSAGIWGEA
-1474 APEREAMAGSEAGA
+1474 SSEKESMAAERGA
-1488 ASLSPSSQNIRQV
+1488 ASVSPSSQNPQHASSS
-1501 NPVCHRTE
+1501 CHHPE
-1509 PKQPDLSFVY
+1509 PKQNDISCVY
-1519 DAHSDR
+1519 KAHSDLPR
-1525 LQCGLG
+1525 CGLR
-1531 NRHGL
+1531 NRNPL
-1536 MPLKFVTQP
+1536 MPLKFVPQP
-1545 DRVDS
+1545 DRLDS

>member
-30 CPTSIRSHSYSK
+30 CPTSNRSHSYSK

-66 SSLIQVSDST
+66 SSLIQTSEPS
-76 VKEKASKKDKELQ
+76 VKERGSKKEEDWQ
-89 GTITRKRH
+89 GPITRKRH
-97 NPFLL
+97 NPFLP
-102 NDEDEHSTSSSSEVE
+102 NDEDENTTSSGSEGE
-117 KSFHLHNNL
+117 KSFHLHSAL
-126 SGLKSGFKFQD
+126 SGPKTGFQFQD

-149 PVVKPWILS
+149 PIVKPWILT
-158 GRSGLVNGQEEKT
+158 GRSGLTDGQEEKT
-171 SPDYL
+171 SPDDL
-176 QKGSNAN
+176 QKSTNGNPGS
-183 QGLSEIIME
+183 SIE
-192 DQAWPSHGEPTFT
+192 DQSWNHHGGPSFT

-213 LGSQD
+213 LGNQD
-218 FQRECTCTGS
+218 FLQSRECTCNGS
-228 EPLRHCRCY
+228 ESLRHCRCY

-266 FSTLYNKMNGHPRSN
+266 FSTLYNKMNGQPRSN
-281 MNSGSLS
+281 LNSGSLS

-308 SPTESKMSCESH
+308 SPTESKMSCDSH
-320 VQEASGKQCRCTNHS
+320 VQEASGKPCSCHHHS
-335 SSPVLD
+335 SSPELD

-352 LAQCNGESSD
+352 SVPYNGESSE

-393 PSPPGSSITSCSDD
+393 PSPAGSSITSCSDD
-407 HTKESP
+407 HTKGSP

-423 QPDSSSDSNGSKP
+423 QPETSSDTNDPKP
-436 GIERSKS
+436 LIGRSKS
-443 DIIEG
+443 DTIEG

-474 KSPSNQLGSLE
+474 KSPSNRLGSLE

-491 VKLSEGQAL
+491 VKLSEGQII
-500 LTQGSSPKRVTSFLE
+500 QPEGSSPKRVTSFLE

-546 RDGTRGSERGEFRSH
+546 RDSGRTYEHGEFRSH

-574 TCEGCTSDSMETKPT
+574 TCEGCSSDNVENKPT
-589 SSNPTANTN
+589 TSKPTPSTN
-598 QTSNTNQ
+598 QTRATTQACVDQTLKCNGLD
-605 NSANF
+605 A
-610 DGGSD
+610 G
-615 HVLAISGLDSG
+615 VSGL
-626 GAGINFLQRDIR
+626 NFLQRDPR
-638 AKGDGMG
+638 VKGDGMG

-695 LSSSRSSSQHNVSET
+695 LSSNRSSSQHNVSET
-710 QSSAPVT
+710 QSSAPGT
-717 LSGQMEATCGHPK
+717 LAGQMEVSGGHGK
-730 MINVAGKLSLDG
+730 MISVPGKLSLDG
-742 LVNTKDEQ
+742 LKTIRDDQDGKQVPE
-750 NVTQIPDTT
+750 TT
-759 RPSPLGSYSPIRNNA
+759 RPSPLGSYSPIRSNA
-774 MFFQSLDS
+774 TFFQSMDS

-790 EKTKENQ
+790 ERVKENQ
-797 PPRSRSCPMSANLLP
+797 PPRSRSCPVSANLLP
-812 FRSTQ
+812 LRATQ
-817 ARGTTLPGAA
+817 VRGTTLPGAA
-827 KPTRKYE
+827 KPTRKHDG
-834 VSPKVEVQRSIV
+834 SPKVEVPRPLI
-846 KREPLKEPGLQVSKH
+846 KREPLKEPCTQVSKH
-861 GLPPITSVPLL
+861 GLPPINSLPLL
-872 NTVLHEVTND
+872 STVLHEVNQLGR
-882 NPTIEDSKV
+882 NEEDKDKRV
-891 KTFPEKVMM
+891 PENIML
-900 SRPMNANH
+900 SRPVN
-908 LSPQALK
+908 
-915 WREYRR
+915 
-921 RNPLGLERVH
+921 
-931 GLAGLAG
+931 
-938 SLDRRQETKVTKRN
+938 
-952 HFFDFPGSIN
+952 
-962 GNHLRFHGKP
+962 GKP
-972 SSLSSSDFFPD
+972 SALISSDFFPD
-983 YFSVTERPPAEFCL
+983 YFSLAERPPAEFCL
-997 SPDGSTESVSI
+997 SPDSSVESVSI
-1008 DLLQKRG
+1008 DLMQKRG
-1015 LVKAVNIAVDLIVAH
+1015 LVKAVNTAVDLVVAH

-1069 DGLKPWVLDVIIG
+1069 DGLKPCVLDVIIG
-1082 QRRNVPWRV
+1082 QRRNMPWTV

-1104 LYTLCHKVN
+1104 LHTLCQKVN
-1113 QFSELSNHSL
+1113 QYSELSNHNL

-1130 GLLNIRSVEFW
+1130 GLLNIRSLEFW

-1213 VKQDLLQSVHSTLQL
+1213 VKQDLMQSVHSTIQL
-1228 MRSRDEEEQA
+1228 MRSRDEEEQTS
-1238 NQERKSLEKTSLESF
+1238 QEKKSLEKTSLGESTS
-1253 NIERPTGEGAA
+1253 NERPTGEGATA
-1264 SVEVSEEQKKEN
+1264 MELDEEHKKESTM
-1276 AIELKRDKQA
+1276 EVKRDKQA

-1303 SDTTR
+1303 TDITR
-1308 FTRQDRRRPGSGGT
+1308 FTRQEKRRPGNGGT
-1322 PKKVPPPREGVVE
+1322 PKKVPPLREGVVD

-1341 SVEGMAEEKPS
+1341 CVEGTAEDKPC
-1352 KKDTVE
+1352 KKEMGDDTQK
-1358 DSHKEEKKSWMG
+1358 DNRKSWMG

-1381 HGQEK
+1381 QGKEK
-1386 ESRSSQKDSQPN
+1386 ENGDSQKTTQPSSQKQD
-1398 RQEAAKENI
+1398 AAKENV
-1407 QGSPIRKWGH
+1407 QSSPARKWGH
-1417 LFGSRKPLEEAKNL
+1417 LFGSRRTVSE
-1431 GEARKPL
+1431 G
-1438 GEAKQTN
+1438 KQTN

-1452 SLDKSMFQ
+1452 SLDKSVFQ
-1460 MVAQTVSAGLWGEA
+1460 MVAQTVSAGIWGEA
-1474 APEREAMAGSEAGA
+1474 SSEKESMAAERGA
-1488 ASLSPSSQNIRQV
+1488 ASLSPSSQSPPPTNSSCHHPDPRQ
-1501 NPVCHRTE
+1501 N
-1509 PKQPDLSFVY
+1509 DISFVY
-1519 DAHSDR
+1519 ETHLDQLRCSVR
-1525 LQCGLG
+1525 
-1531 NRHGL
+1531 NRNPL
-1536 MPLKFVTQP
+1536 MPLKFVPQP
-1545 DRVDS
+1545 DRRDSQHS

>member
-30 CPTSIRSHSYSK
+30 CPPSIRSHSYSN

-76 VKEKASKKDKELQ
+76 AKEKGSKKDDEWP
-89 GTITRKRH
+89 GNITRKRH

-102 NDEDEHSTSSSSEVE
+102 NDEDEHGTSSAGSGE
-117 KSFHLHNNL
+117 KSFHLHSL
-126 SGLKSGFKFQD
+126 GGLKSGFQFQD

-158 GRSGLVNGQEEKT
+158 GRSGLVDGQEEKT

-176 QKGSNAN
+176 QKGSNGN
-183 QGLSEIIME
+183 QGLSGIIME
-192 DQAWPSHGEPTFT
+192 DQTWPHQGEPTFA

-281 MNSGSLS
+281 MNSGSVS

-308 SPTESKMSCESH
+308 SPTESKMSCDSH
-320 VQEASGKQCRCTNHS
+320 LQEASGKPCGCTNHP

-341 ANCNSYHLNCD
+341 ANCNSYHLHCD
-352 LAQCNGESSD
+352 SAQCNGESSD

-407 HTKESP
+407 HTKGSP
-413 VQPTEYFLFQ
+413 GQATEYFLFQ
-423 QPDSSSDSNGSKP
+423 QPDSSSDSNDPKP
-436 GIERSKS
+436 VIERSKS

-474 KSPSNQLGSLE
+474 KSPSNHLGSLE

-500 LTQGSSPKRVTSFLE
+500 LAQRSSPKRVTSFLE
-515 LAKSRKKNGTS
+515 LAKIRKKNGSS
-526 PPLRSSGDSSLEFS
+526 PPLKSSGDSSLEFS

-574 TCEGCTSDSMETKPT
+574 TCEGCTSDSLDSKPS

-598 QTSNTNQ
+598 QTS
-605 NSANF
+605 ANRN
-610 DGGSD
+610 GGGD
-615 HVLAISGLDSG
+615 HILACSGLDSG
-626 GAGINFLQRDIR
+626 AAGINFLQRDLR

-645 AEAKP
+645 AESKP

-695 LSSSRSSSQHNVSET
+695 LSTSRSSSQHNVSET
-710 QSSAPVT
+710 QASAPVT
-717 LSGQMEATCGHPK
+717 LSGQMEATCGQPK
-730 MINVAGKLSLDG
+730 VISVAGKLSLDE
-742 LVNTKDEQ
+742 LANTKEEQ
-750 NVTQIPDTT
+750 NATQVPDTT

-774 MFFQSLDS
+774 MFFQSMDS

-797 PPRSRSCPMSANLLP
+797 PPRSRSCPMAANLLP

-817 ARGTTLPGAA
+817 ARGTTLPGEA

-834 VSPKVEVQRSIV
+834 VSPKAEVQRPMA
-846 KREPLKEPGLQVSKH
+846 KREPSKEPKH
-861 GLPPITSVPLL
+861 GLPPITSLPLL
-872 NTVLHEVTND
+872 NTVLHEVTHD
-882 NPTIEDSKV
+882 HPTTEEDQV

-900 SRPMNANH
+900 SRPVNANH

-938 SLDRRQETKVTKRN
+938 SLDRKHETKIAKRN
-952 HFFDFPGSIN
+952 HFFDFPSSIN
-962 GNHLRFHGKP
+962 GNHLHSRLHGKP

-983 YFSVTERPPAEFCL
+983 YFSITERPPAEFCL
-997 SPDGSTESVSI
+997 SPDGSAESVSI
-1008 DLLQKRG
+1008 DLFQKRG
-1015 LVKAVNIAVDLIVAH
+1015 LVKAVNVAVDLIVAH

-1059 LCPAIRDILS
+1059 LCPAIRDILG

-1082 QRRNVPWRV
+1082 QRRNVPWTV

-1104 LYTLCHKVN
+1104 LHTLCQKVN
-1113 QFSELSNHSL
+1113 QHSELSNHSR

-1141 FNHLHNHEDII
+1141 FNHLYNHEDII
-1152 WAHYDPVGFLSVSHG
+1152 WGHYDPVGFLSVSHG

-1213 VKQDLLQSVHSTLQL
+1213 VKQDLLQSFHSTLQL
-1228 MRSRDEEEQA
+1228 MRSRDEEEQVT
-1238 NQERKSLEKTSLESF
+1238 QEKKSHEKTSLEFSGT
-1253 NIERPTGEGAA
+1253 ERPTGEGAA

-1276 AIELKRDKQA
+1276 AVEIKRDKQA

-1303 SDTTR
+1303 SDATR
-1308 FTRQDRRRPGSGGT
+1308 FTRQERRRPGNGGT
-1322 PKKVPPPREGVVE
+1322 PKKVPPPPREGVVE

-1358 DSHKEEKKSWMG
+1358 DHQKGEKKSWMG

-1386 ESRSSQKDSQPN
+1386 ESRSSQKDSQPSG
-1398 RQEAAKENI
+1398 QEAAKENI

-1417 LFGSRKPLEEAKNL
+1417 LFGSRKPL
-1431 GEARKPL
+1431 
-1438 GEAKQTN
+1438 GEAKQAN

-1452 SLDKSMFQ
+1452 SLDKSVFQ
-1460 MVAQTVSAGLWGEA
+1460 MVAQTVSAGIWGEA
-1474 APEREAMAGSEAGA
+1474 TPEKEAMAGSEAA
-1488 ASLSPSSQNIRQV
+1488 APSLSPSSQDHRLV
-1501 NPVCHRTE
+1501 NGACHRTE
-1509 PKQPDLSFVY
+1509 PKEPDLSFAY
-1519 DAHSDR
+1519 DAQSDR
-1525 LQCGLG
+1525 LRCGLG

>member
-21 HCQVPDRQC
+21 HCQVPDRQRC
-30 CPTSIRSHSYSK
+30 SASKRSHSHGS

-66 SSLIQVSDST
+66 SSLIQASDSA
-76 VKEKASKKDKELQ
+76 VKENGSKTDKEWQ
-89 GTITRKRH
+89 ATITRKRH
-97 NPFLL
+97 NPFLS
-102 NDEDEHSTSSSSEVE
+102 NEEDDRSSLSNIDVE

-126 SGLKSGFKFQD
+126 GGSKAGFR
-137 LSLPPFHLHDNP
+137 LHDNP

-158 GRSGLVNGQEEKT
+158 EKTALAGGEEKT
-171 SPDYL
+171 SPDYV
-176 QKGSNAN
+176 QKGSNGN
-183 QGLSEIIME
+183 HNLSETILE
-192 DQAWPSHGEPTFT
+192 DQAWPNHDGPSFT
-205 LDWNQSSD
+205 LDWNQCTD

-218 FQRECTCTGS
+218 FLQSRECTCTSS
-228 EPLRHCRCY
+228 ESLRHCRCY

-266 FSTLYNKMNGHPRSN
+266 FSTLYNKMNGQPRSN

-288 CDSSFCSHPDTGAFY
+288 CDSSFCSHADTGAFY
-303 LDLQS
+303 LDLHS
-308 SPTESKMSCESH
+308 SPTESKMSCDSH
-320 VQEASGKQCRCTNHS
+320 VQEASGKPCGCNNHS

-341 ANCNSYHLNCD
+341 ANCNSYHLSCD
-352 LAQCNGESSD
+352 SVPCNGESSE

-407 HTKESP
+407 HTKGSP
-413 VQPTEYFLFQ
+413 VQATEYFLFQ
-423 QPDSSSDSNGSKP
+423 KPGSSSDSSGGRS
-436 GIERSKS
+436 ERPKS

-448 QVYVNVSPPNFNTGR
+448 QVYVNVSPPNTGR

-474 KSPSNQLGSLE
+474 KSPSNRLGSLE

-491 VKLSEGQAL
+491 VKLSDGGQ
-500 LTQGSSPKRVTSFLE
+500 TQMTSPKRVTSFLE

-526 PPLRSSGDSSLEFS
+526 PPLKSDSSQEFS

-546 RDGTRGSERGEFRSH
+546 RDGPRGSECAEFRSH

-574 TCEGCTSDSMETKPT
+574 TCEGCTSEEAKPT
-589 SSNPTANTN
+589 SSNPTTRTN
-598 QTSNTNQ
+598 QVR
-605 NSANF
+605 AA
-610 DGGSD
+610 SD
-615 HVLAISGLDSG
+615 ASGAQALTCNDLESPV
-626 GAGINFLQRDIR
+626 GAGMNFLQRDLR
-638 AKGDGMG
+638 MKGDGMG

-650 VFRYSKDQRP
+650 AFRYSKDQRP

-695 LSSSRSSSQHNVSET
+695 LSSSRSET

-717 LSGQMEATCGHPK
+717 LAGQKEASGGHPN
-730 MINVAGKLSLDG
+730 MISVAGKRSLDG
-742 LVNTKDEQ
+742 LANIKDEQ
-750 NVTQIPDTT
+750 NFKHAPETT

-774 MFFQSLDS
+774 TFFQSMDS

-790 EKTKENQ
+790 EKSKENQ
-797 PPRSRSCPMSANLLP
+797 PPRSRSCPASANLLP

-817 ARGTTLPGAA
+817 VRGTTLPGAA
-827 KPTRKYE
+827 KPPRKYDG
-834 VSPKVEVQRSIV
+834 SPKVEVQRSVV
-846 KREPLKEPGLQVSKH
+846 KRENLKEPSVQAPKH
-861 GLPPITSVPLL
+861 GLPPITLPLL
-872 NTVLHEVTND
+872 NTVLHEITSEHPQTED
-882 NPTIEDSKV
+882 NKIKCI
-891 KTFPEKVMM
+891 PEKIML
-900 SRPMNANH
+900 SRPVNANH

-921 RNPLGLERVH
+921 RNPLGLERVN
-931 GLAGLAG
+931 GLAGLSG
-938 SLDRRQETKVTKRN
+938 SLERKQEPKIAKRN
-952 HFFDFPGSIN
+952 HFFDFPNS
-962 GNHLRFHGKP
+962 HLQSRLHGKP

-983 YFSVTERPPAEFCL
+983 YFSLTERPPAEFCL
-997 SPDGSTESVSI
+997 SPDGKAESVSI
-1008 DLLQKRG
+1008 DLHQKRG
-1015 LVKAVNIAVDLIVAH
+1015 LVKAVNTAVDLIVAH

-1082 QRRNVPWRV
+1082 QRRNVPWTV

-1104 LYTLCHKVN
+1104 LHTLCQKVN
-1113 QFSELSNHSL
+1113 QYSELSNHSL

-1152 WAHYDPVGFLSVSHG
+1152 WAHYNPVGFLSVSHG

-1206 QKKEMLR
+1206 HKKEMLR
-1213 VKQDLLQSVHSTLQL
+1213 VKQDLMQSVHSTLQL
-1228 MRSRDEEEQA
+1228 MRSRDEDEQKS
-1238 NQERKSLEKTSLESF
+1238 QEKSLEKTLPDPCDT
-1253 NIERPTGEGAA
+1253 ERPTGEGAA
-1264 SVEVSEEQKKEN
+1264 AADLGEEQKKDNPAE
-1276 AIELKRDKQA
+1276 IKRDKQA

-1303 SDTTR
+1303 SDAAR
-1308 FTRQDRRRPGSGGT
+1308 FMRQERRRPLNGGT

-1341 SVEGMAEEKPS
+1341 AVEGSAEEKPS
-1352 KKDTVE
+1352 KKEETE
-1358 DSHKEEKKSWMG
+1358 DMRKEQKKSWMG

-1381 HGQEK
+1381 
-1386 ESRSSQKDSQPN
+1386 N
-1398 RQEAAKENI
+1398 RQDKENGNPKKDQQPPNGREAATENV
-1407 QGSPIRKWGH
+1407 QNSPARKWGH
-1417 LFGSRKPLEEAKNL
+1417 LFGSRKPAAEFKA
-1431 GEARKPL
+1431 
-1438 GEAKQTN
+1438 TN

-1452 SLDKSMFQ
+1452 SLDKSVFQ
-1460 MVAQTVSAGLWGEA
+1460 MVAQTVSVGIWGET
-1474 APEREAMAGSEAGA
+1474 APETTAEAEAGTE
-1488 ASLSPSSQNIRQV
+1488 SDSPPSQNPR
-1501 NPVCHRTE
+1501 
-1509 PKQPDLSFVY
+1509 Y
-1519 DAHSDR
+1519 DTD
-1525 LQCGLG
+1525 
-1531 NRHGL
+1531 
-1536 MPLKFVTQP
+1536 P
-1545 DRVDS
+1545 